1 MLYEKKTSAFENF
14 LNDLRE
20 QLKKVVSE
28 EELNIVCEYLDITKP
43 RNNALLSRIEKK
55 CRDDF
60 HVSEYSINAI
70 VKKEIIR
77 KDNTELA
84 ERFILASY
92 LLFGCANNKFFDSFV
107 DRKCLINDPEKYKS
121 RIIKP
126 ISDNLGIDP
135 EVLYYA
141 FRFNNASYHS
151 LPETTKPSVLRSVYE
166 FYDSQYFLNKVF
178 VKAILLCYLLEQEGK
193 NLSEDGKWAV
203 VAAEKLWKEYYDSV
217 LKEYE
222 NAAND
227 DEKKSFSR
235 LLAYLTCALGE
246 AAPYSSKA
254 CEYFREGYDKVSF
267 NIVEVAINV
276 PNPFVKLFKYIEGD
290 GVASETEKGNV
301 LDKFAKLFKSA
312 KPDDCLVTPE
322 YISSVVYET
331 GSLVYITKRESDS
344 INKEVLPD
352 RDEWTERLAKTYPEQ
367 YKSAISLLG
376 DELKLVKYMSEILQR
391 VDPDSA
397 TIVED
402 LRDTSRRKLADVVRR
417 SFSKSI
423 KGNPYCREVAKYI
436 LGEATLDDVRPLIDG
451 SWNMEVDGIC
461 DYYSAFGIDEYLA
474 RAVTVLSLCSYDDSW
489 NRRYYVRKLTGI
501 YLYEHIKETF
511 DILQDCGLS
520 FGETVN
526 IIGLVFGERYSNM
539 KDLMK
544 AVEIISSHPDELI
557 ATDFSQLSDGARILA
572 INAMGNDAERFKTK
586 LLSCVNDSSKMVR
599 NELASV
605 LVKQEWHDDIASLLK
620 DKKGAVRELALEVIG
635 RQGANAYANELNAA
649 LEVEKSDKIRTYIG
663 VLLDSAPSNT
673 GFSQL
678 DIDKQVSKL
687 AKSAKNSK
695 LRFLFEDTLKTVHK
709 LDGTE
714 ATEEPVALVM
724 CYAGMTSPA
733 RSVLADSIAAN
744 LNQKDLEEFSADIFA
759 RWYDD
764 GAQTKFKS
772 ALYFCAIHGGQ
783 KMVDTLIRNI
793 KEWSEAMRSAIA
805 AETVF
810 ALALNGSNEALMN
823 VDNMSRKFK
832 NKRVRAAA
840 VEAMAAA
847 ADTLGITSEELADRI
862 VPDLGFDRNLCRV
875 FDYGK
880 RQFNVYLKPSLE
892 MEVFS
897 GDKQIKTLPKPG
909 TTDDKEIAEA
919 AFNEFKEV
927 KKQLKNVVAA
937 QRSRLEYVLMCDRKW
952 TSENWEKL
960 FVGNAVMHC
969 FAVGLIWGIYEKGSL
984 KDTFRYM
991 DDGSFTTADGDEFTL
1006 PNDAQIGLV
1015 HPLELTEE
1023 QIAVWKEQL
1032 SDYELTQPFDQL
1044 GRMVFRPEDK
1054 ELPCNSLTRFEDT
1067 TVNSVAMINK
1077 MTKNGWYKGDAEDA
1091 GYFYY
1096 FYREDVKS
1104 RTLNADG
1111 STTYEGWGSLLVHS
1125 GASTVIYDFDG
1136 EEVTLKEVVFFKAG
1150 HIPNYCGN
1158 HDGWVKISD
1167 VDPRYFSETMLLL
1180 YSLAP
1185 RENE

>member
-14 LNDLRE
+14 LNDFRE
-20 QLKKVVSE
+20 QLKDAISE
-28 EELNIVCEYLDITKP
+28 EELNTVCEYLDITQP
-43 RNNALLSRIEKK
+43 RNNALLGKIEKK
-55 CRDDF
+55 CRDTF
-60 HVSEYSINAI
+60 HVHRYDLNTI

-84 ERFILASY
+84 ERFILAIY
-92 LLFGCANNKFFDSFV
+92 TLFGCECYELFDSFV
-107 DRKCLINDPEKYKS
+107 DHSSMIENSEKYKS

-141 FRFNNASYHS
+141 MCFDDASYRHM
-151 LPETTKPSVLRSVYE
+151 PKTTNTSVLRGVYDL
-166 FYDSQYFLNKVF
+166 YDSRYLYRFIF
-178 VKAILLCYLLEQEGK
+178 VKANLLCYLLEQEGK

-235 LLAYLTCALGE
+235 LLAYMTCALGE

-254 CEYFREGYDKVSF
+254 CEYFREGYFKVTEYV
-267 NIVEVAINV
+267 VEFAINV

-301 LDKFAKLFKSA
+301 LDKFAKLFKST
-312 KPDDCLVTPE
+312 KTDDCLVTPE
-322 YISSVVYET
+322 YISSVAFQT
-331 GSLVYITKRESDS
+331 ESKNYFLN
-344 INKEVLPD
+344 IEALPD
-352 RDEWTERLAKTYPEQ
+352 RDEWIERLAKTYPEQ
-367 YKSAISLLG
+367 FKKAISLSE
-376 DELKLVKYMSEILQR
+376 DKSVVKYMCEILQR
-391 VDPDSA
+391 VDPNSA
-397 TIVED
+397 SFVDEF
-402 LRDTSRRKLADVVRR
+402 RDRSRKELAEAVRK

-423 KGNPYCREVAKYI
+423 SGNPYCRAVAKYI
-436 LGEATLDDVRPLIDG
+436 LGEATLEEVRPLTEG
-451 SWNMEVDGIC
+451 GWNLEVDVAC
-461 DYYSAFGIDEYLA
+461 NYYDAFGIDEYLA

-952 TSENWEKL
+952 TSENWGKL

>member
-14 LNDLRE
+14 INDFRE
-20 QLKKVVSE
+20 QLKDAISE
-28 EELNIVCEYLDITKP
+28 EELNTVCEYLDITQP
-43 RNNALLSRIEKK
+43 RNNALLGKIEKK
-55 CRDDF
+55 CRDTF
-60 HVSEYSINAI
+60 HVHRYDLNTI

-84 ERFILASY
+84 ERFILAIY
-92 LLFGCANNKFFDSFV
+92 TLFGCECYELFDSFV
-107 DRKCLINDPEKYKS
+107 DHSSMIENSEKYKS

-141 FRFNNASYHS
+141 MCFDDASYRHM
-151 LPETTKPSVLRSVYE
+151 PKTTNTSVLRGVYDL
-166 FYDSQYFLNKVF
+166 YDSRYLYRFIF
-178 VKAILLCYLLEQEGK
+178 VKANLLCYLLEQEGK

-254 CEYFREGYDKVSF
+254 CEYFREGYFKVTEYV
-267 NIVEVAINV
+267 VEFAINV

-352 RDEWTERLAKTYPEQ
+352 RDEWMERLAKTYPEQ

-391 VDPDSA
+391 VDPYSA

-474 RAVTVLSLCSYDDSW
+474 RAVTITSLCSYEYRSDRHW
-489 NRRYYVRKLTGI
+489 YINKMTGMDI
-501 YLYEHIKETF
+501 YAYKETF
-511 DILQDCGLS
+511 DILRSCGLS
-520 FGETVN
+520 FLETVN
-526 IIGLVFGERYSNM
+526 VTCDSIYYDNDIIKVTELLSSYLE
-539 KDLMK
+539 
-544 AVEIISSHPDELI
+544 EI
-557 ATDFSQLSDGARILA
+557 AAMDFSLLSENAKILA
-572 INAMGNDAERFKTK
+572 IKTMDSDAEKFKTK
-586 LLSCVNDSSKMVR
+586 LLSCVNDSSKKVR

-620 DKKGAVRELALEVIG
+620 DKKGTVRELALEVIG
-635 RQGANAYANELNAA
+635 RQGANAYTNELNAA

-687 AKSAKNSK
+687 AKSAKSSK
-695 LRFLFEDTLKTVHK
+695 LRFLFNDTLKTVHK

-733 RSVLADSIAAN
+733 RSALADSIAAN

-969 FAVGLIWGIYEKGSL
+969 FAVGLIWGIYENGSL

-1015 HPLELTEE
+1015 HPLELTED
-1023 QIAVWKEQL
+1023 QISVWKEQL

-1054 ELPCNSLTRFEDT
+1054 ELSCNSLTRFEDT

-1150 HIPNYCGN
+1150 RIPNYCGN

>member
-14 LNDLRE
+14 LNDFRE
-20 QLKKVVSE
+20 QLKDAISE
-28 EELNIVCEYLDITKP
+28 EELNTVCEYLDITQP
-43 RNNALLSRIEKK
+43 RNNALLGKIEKK
-55 CRDDF
+55 CRDTF
-60 HVSEYSINAI
+60 HVHRYDLNTI

-84 ERFILASY
+84 ERFILAIY
-92 LLFGCANNKFFDSFV
+92 TLFGCECYELFDSFV
-107 DRKCLINDPEKYKS
+107 DHSSMIENSEKYKS

-141 FRFNNASYHS
+141 MCFDDASYRHM
-151 LPETTKPSVLRSVYE
+151 PKTTNTSVLRGVYDL
-166 FYDSQYFLNKVF
+166 YDSRYLYRFIF
-178 VKAILLCYLLEQEGK
+178 VKANLLCYLLEQEGK

-254 CEYFREGYDKVSF
+254 CEYFKEGYDKVSF

-352 RDEWTERLAKTYPEQ
+352 RDEWTERLAKFYPEQ
-367 YKSAISLLG
+367 FKKAISLLG

-474 RAVTVLSLCSYDDSW
+474 RAVTITSLCSYEYRSDRHW
-489 NRRYYVRKLTGI
+489 YINKMTGMDI
-501 YLYEHIKETF
+501 YAYKETF
-511 DILQDCGLS
+511 DILRSCGLS
-520 FGETVN
+520 FLETVN
-526 IIGLVFGERYSNM
+526 VTCDSIYYDNDIIKVTELLSSYLE
-539 KDLMK
+539 
-544 AVEIISSHPDELI
+544 EI
-557 ATDFSQLSDGARILA
+557 AAMDFSLLSENAKILA
-572 INAMGNDAERFKTK
+572 IKTMDSDAEKFKTK
-586 LLSCVNDSSKMVR
+586 LLSCVNDSSKKVR

-605 LVKQEWHDDIASLLK
+605 LVKQDWHDDIASLLK
-620 DKKGAVRELALEVIG
+620 DKKGTVRELALEVIG

-687 AKSAKNSK
+687 AKSAKSSK
-695 LRFLFEDTLKTVHK
+695 LRFLFNDTLKTVHK

-733 RSVLADSIAAN
+733 RSALADSIAAN

-909 TTDDKEIAEA
+909 TTDDKETAEA

-991 DDGSFTTADGDEFTL
+991 DDGSFTTADGDEFIL

-1054 ELPCNSLTRFEDT
+1054 ELSCNSLTRFEDT

>member
-14 LNDLRE
+14 LNDFRE
-20 QLKKVVSE
+20 QLKDAISE
-28 EELNIVCEYLDITKP
+28 EELNTVCEYLDITQP
-43 RNNALLSRIEKK
+43 RNNALLGKIEKK
-55 CRDDF
+55 CRDTF
-60 HVSEYSINAI
+60 HVHRYDLNTI

-84 ERFILASY
+84 ERFILAIY
-92 LLFGCANNKFFDSFV
+92 TLFGCECYELFDSFV
-107 DRKCLINDPEKYKS
+107 DHSSMIENSEKYKS

-141 FRFNNASYHS
+141 MCFDDASYRHM
-151 LPETTKPSVLRSVYE
+151 PKTTNTSVLRGVYDL
-166 FYDSQYFLNKVF
+166 YDSRYLYRFIF
-178 VKAILLCYLLEQEGK
+178 VKANLLCYLLEQEGK

-254 CEYFREGYDKVSF
+254 CEYFKEGYDKVSF

-352 RDEWTERLAKTYPEQ
+352 RDEWTERLAKFYPEQ
-367 YKSAISLLG
+367 FKKAISLLG

-474 RAVTVLSLCSYDDSW
+474 RAVTITSLCSYEYRSDRHW
-489 NRRYYVRKLTGI
+489 YINKMTGMDI
-501 YLYEHIKETF
+501 YAYKETF
-511 DILQDCGLS
+511 DILRSCGLS
-520 FGETVN
+520 FLETVN
-526 IIGLVFGERYSNM
+526 VTCDSIYYDNDIIKVTELLSSYLE
-539 KDLMK
+539 
-544 AVEIISSHPDELI
+544 EI
-557 ATDFSQLSDGARILA
+557 AAMDFSLLSENAKILA
-572 INAMGNDAERFKTK
+572 IKTMDSDAEKFKTK
-586 LLSCVNDSSKMVR
+586 LLSCVNDSSKKVR

-620 DKKGAVRELALEVIG
+620 DKKGTVRELALEVIG
-635 RQGANAYANELNAA
+635 RQGANAYTNELNAA

-687 AKSAKNSK
+687 AKSAKSSK
-695 LRFLFEDTLKTVHK
+695 LRFLFNDTLKTVHK

-733 RSVLADSIAAN
+733 RSALAASIAAN

-969 FAVGLIWGIYEKGSL
+969 FAVGLIWGIYENGSL

-1015 HPLELTEE
+1015 HPLELTED
-1023 QIAVWKEQL
+1023 QISVWKEQL

-1054 ELPCNSLTRFEDT
+1054 ELSCNSLTRFEDT

-1150 HIPNYCGN
+1150 RIPNYCGN

>member
-1 MLYEKKTSAFENF
+1 MLYEKKTSALENF

-20 QLKKVVSE
+20 QFEREVSE
-28 EELNIVCEYLDITKP
+28 DELNIVCEYLDITKP
-43 RNNALLSRIEKK
+43 RNNALLGKIEKK
-55 CRDDF
+55 YRNDF
-60 HVSEYSINAI
+60 FVSEYHVNKI
-70 VKKEIIR
+70 VEKEIIR
-77 KDNTELA
+77 KNNTELA
-84 ERFILASY
+84 ERFIIAIYTLY
-92 LLFGCANNKFFDSFV
+92 GCRCYDLLQSFMS
-107 DRKCLINDPEKYKS
+107 KKNLEENPEEYTS
-121 RIIKP
+121 RIVKP
-126 ISDNLGIDP
+126 ISDNLGIDSDVVFYSMRMNCSFEHVYNEKIFP
-135 EVLYYA
+135 K
-141 FRFNNASYHS
+141 RAS
-151 LPETTKPSVLRSVYE
+151 KSVLRETYSLMDSAC
-166 FYDSQYFLNKVF
+166 FYRCVVS
-178 VKAILLCYLLEQEGK
+178 KAVLLCYLLEQENE
-193 NLSEDGKWAV
+193 NLSENGKWAV
-203 VAAEKLWKEYYDSV
+203 DAAVKLWE
-217 LKEYE
+217 E
-222 NAAND
+222 NNVACQKNASD
-227 DEKKSFSR
+227 KDEKKYS
-235 LLAYLTCALGE
+235 LAMLAYMTCALGE
-246 AAPYSSKA
+246 AAPYSRSA
-254 CEYFREGYDKVSF
+254 REYFNQVYPKVTKEA
-267 NIVEVAINV
+267 VEAAIKASD
-276 PNPFVKLFKYIEGD
+276 PFVKFFKYIESNGKKTNE
-290 GVASETEKGNV
+290 AESSTIKV
-301 LDKFAKLFKSA
+301 LSSFVDLFKSDKA
-312 KPDDCLVTPE
+312 NVCLVTPE
-322 YISSVVYET
+322 YISSIVCNTER
-331 GSLVYITKRESDS
+331 KREY
-344 INKEVLPD
+344 INIEELPD
-352 RDEWTERLAKTYPEQ
+352 RDEWMERLAKTYPEQ

-391 VDPDSA
+391 VDPYSA

-474 RAVTVLSLCSYDDSW
+474 RAVTITSLCSYEYRSDRHW
-489 NRRYYVRKLTGI
+489 YINKMTGMDI
-501 YLYEHIKETF
+501 YAYKETF
-511 DILQDCGLS
+511 DILRSCGLS
-520 FGETVN
+520 FLETVN
-526 IIGLVFGERYSNM
+526 VTCDSIYYDNDIIKVTELLSSYLE
-539 KDLMK
+539 
-544 AVEIISSHPDELI
+544 EI
-557 ATDFSQLSDGARILA
+557 AAMDFSLLSENAKILA
-572 INAMGNDAERFKTK
+572 IKTMDSDAEKFKTK
-586 LLSCVNDSSKMVR
+586 LLSCVNDSSKKVR

-605 LVKQEWHDDIASLLK
+605 LVKQDWHDDIASLLK
-620 DKKGAVRELALEVIG
+620 DKKGTVRELALEVIG

-687 AKSAKNSK
+687 AKSAKSSK
-695 LRFLFEDTLKTVHK
+695 LRFLFNDTLKTVHK

-733 RSVLADSIAAN
+733 RSALADSIAAN

-897 GDKQIKTLPKPG
+897 ADKQIKTLPKPG
-909 TTDDKEIAEA
+909 TTDDKETAEA

-1054 ELPCNSLTRFEDT
+1054 ELSCNSLTRFEDT

-1185 RENE
+1185 RENG

>member
-1 MLYEKKTSAFENF
+1 
-14 LNDLRE
+14 
-20 QLKKVVSE
+20 
-28 EELNIVCEYLDITKP
+28 
-43 RNNALLSRIEKK
+43 
-55 CRDDF
+55 
-60 HVSEYSINAI
+60 
-70 VKKEIIR
+70 
-77 KDNTELA
+77 
-84 ERFILASY
+84 
-92 LLFGCANNKFFDSFV
+92 
-107 DRKCLINDPEKYKS
+107 
-121 RIIKP
+121 
-126 ISDNLGIDP
+126 
-135 EVLYYA
+135 
-141 FRFNNASYHS
+141 
-151 LPETTKPSVLRSVYE
+151 
-166 FYDSQYFLNKVF
+166 
-178 VKAILLCYLLEQEGK
+178 
-193 NLSEDGKWAV
+193 
-203 VAAEKLWKEYYDSV
+203 
-217 LKEYE
+217 
-222 NAAND
+222 
-227 DEKKSFSR
+227 
-235 LLAYLTCALGE
+235 
-246 AAPYSSKA
+246 
-254 CEYFREGYDKVSF
+254 
-267 NIVEVAINV
+267 
-276 PNPFVKLFKYIEGD
+276 
-290 GVASETEKGNV
+290 
-301 LDKFAKLFKSA
+301 
-312 KPDDCLVTPE
+312 
-322 YISSVVYET
+322 
-331 GSLVYITKRESDS
+331 
-344 INKEVLPD
+344 
-352 RDEWTERLAKTYPEQ
+352 
-367 YKSAISLLG
+367 
-376 DELKLVKYMSEILQR
+376 
-391 VDPDSA
+391 
-397 TIVED
+397 
-402 LRDTSRRKLADVVRR
+402 
-417 SFSKSI
+417 
-423 KGNPYCREVAKYI
+423 
-436 LGEATLDDVRPLIDG
+436 
-451 SWNMEVDGIC
+451 
-461 DYYSAFGIDEYLA
+461 
-474 RAVTVLSLCSYDDSW
+474 
-489 NRRYYVRKLTGI
+489 
-501 YLYEHIKETF
+501 
-511 DILQDCGLS
+511 
-520 FGETVN
+520 
-526 IIGLVFGERYSNM
+526 
-539 KDLMK
+539 
-544 AVEIISSHPDELI
+544 
-557 ATDFSQLSDGARILA
+557 
-572 INAMGNDAERFKTK
+572 
-586 LLSCVNDSSKMVR
+586 
-599 NELASV
+599 
-605 LVKQEWHDDIASLLK
+605 
-620 DKKGAVRELALEVIG
+620 
-635 RQGANAYANELNAA
+635 
-649 LEVEKSDKIRTYIG
+649 
-663 VLLDSAPSNT
+663 
-673 GFSQL
+673 
-678 DIDKQVSKL
+678 
-687 AKSAKNSK
+687 
-695 LRFLFEDTLKTVHK
+695 
-709 LDGTE
+709 
-714 ATEEPVALVM
+714 
-724 CYAGMTSPA
+724 
-733 RSVLADSIAAN
+733 
-744 LNQKDLEEFSADIFA
+744 LEEFSADIFA

-909 TTDDKEIAEA
+909 TTDDKETAEA

-927 KKQLKNVVAA
+927 KKQLKNVVAT

-991 DDGSFTTADGDEFTL
+991 DDGSFTTADGDEFIL

-1015 HPLELTEE
+1015 HPLELTED
-1023 QIAVWKEQL
+1023 QISVWKEQL

>member
-43 RNNALLSRIEKK
+43 RNNALLGKIEKK
-55 CRDDF
+55 YRDVF
-60 HVSEYSINAI
+60 NVSLYSVDMI
-70 VKKEIIR
+70 VRKEIIR

-84 ERFILASY
+84 ERFILVVY
-92 LLFGCANNKFFDSFV
+92 ILFGCTCHRLLES
-107 DRKCLINDPEKYKS
+107 LLNDKYT
-121 RIIKP
+121 RENPDIYTFCIAKP
-126 ISDNLGIDP
+126 VSDNLGIDS
-135 EVLYYA
+135 EAVLYSMKMD
-141 FRFNNASYHS
+141 FGGNF
-151 LPETTKPSVLRSVYE
+151 PKTTRKYVLRETYSLMDSAC
-166 FYDSQYFLNKVF
+166 FYRCVIS
-178 VKAILLCYLLEQEGK
+178 KAVLLCYLLEQENE

-203 VAAEKLWKEYYDSV
+203 DAAVKLWE
-217 LKEYE
+217 E
-222 NAAND
+222 NNVVCQKNVSD
-227 DEKKSFSR
+227 KDENEIF
-235 LLAYLTCALGE
+235 LEILAYMTCALGE
-246 AAPYSSKA
+246 AAPYSKSA
-254 CEYFREGYDKVSF
+254 REYFNQVYPKVTKKAVEAAIKVS
-267 NIVEVAINV
+267 
-276 PNPFVKLFKYIEGD
+276 NPFVKFFKYIESNGKNTNE
-290 GVASETEKGNV
+290 AESSTIKV
-301 LDKFAKLFKSA
+301 LSSFVDLFKTDKA
-312 KPDDCLVTPE
+312 NVCLVTPE
-322 YISSVVYET
+322 YISSIVCNTE
-331 GSLVYITKRESDS
+331 KRSESS
-344 INKEVLPD
+344 NTYNLPD

-474 RAVTVLSLCSYDDSW
+474 RAVTITSLCSYEYRSDRHW
-489 NRRYYVRKLTGI
+489 YINKMTGMDI
-501 YLYEHIKETF
+501 YAFKETF
-511 DILQDCGLS
+511 DILRSCGLS
-520 FGETVN
+520 FLETVN
-526 IIGLVFGERYSNM
+526 VTCDSIYYDNHIIKVTELLSSYLE
-539 KDLMK
+539 
-544 AVEIISSHPDELI
+544 EI
-557 ATDFSQLSDGARILA
+557 AAMDFSLLSENAKILA
-572 INAMGNDAERFKTK
+572 IKTMDSDAEKFKTK
-586 LLSCVNDSSKMVR
+586 LLSCVNDSSKKVR
-599 NELASV
+599 DELASV
-605 LVKQEWHDDIASLLK
+605 IEKQDWHDDIVAMLN
-620 DKKGAVRELALEVIG
+620 DKKGPVRELAVEIIR
-635 RQGANAYANELNAA
+635 RQGANAYTNELNAA
-649 LEVEKSDKIRTYIG
+649 LDVEKSDKIRGYIG
-663 VLLDSAPSNT
+663 VLLGSVSSSKTVPM
-673 GFSQL
+673 L
-678 DIDKQVSKL
+678 DINKQVSKL
-687 AKSAKNSK
+687 AKSAKSSK
-695 LRFLFEDTLKTVHK
+695 LRFLFDDTLRTVHK
-709 LDGTE
+709 LDGSE
-714 ATEEPVALVM
+714 ATEEPIALVM

-733 RSVLADSIAAN
+733 RSALADCIAEN
-744 LNQKDLEEFSADIFA
+744 LDPKDLEEFSADIFA
-759 RWYDD
+759 RWYDN
-764 GAQTKFKS
+764 GAETKYKP

-783 KMVDTLIRNI
+783 KMVDALIRNI

-810 ALALNGSNEALMN
+810 ALALNGSNEALMS

-840 VEAMAAA
+840 VEAMASA
-847 ADTLGITSEELADRI
+847 ADTLGITTEELADRI

-909 TTDDKEIAEA
+909 TTDDKETAEA

-927 KKQLKNVVAA
+927 KKQLKNVVTA
-937 QRSRLEYVLMCDRKW
+937 QRARLEYVLMCDRKW

-969 FAVGLIWGIYEKGSL
+969 FAVGLIWGIYENGAL

-1006 PNDAQIGLV
+1006 PKDAQIGLV
-1015 HPLELTEE
+1015 HPLELTED
-1023 QIAVWKEQL
+1023 QISVWKEQL

-1044 GRMVFRPEDK
+1044 GRTVFRPDDK
-1054 ELPCNSLTRFEDT
+1054 ELPCNCITRFENFP
-1067 TVNSVAMINK
+1067 VNSVALINK
-1077 MTKNGWYKGDAEDA
+1077 MTKSGWYKGDAEDA
-1091 GYFYY
+1091 GFFYY

-1104 RTLNADG
+1104 RTLNEDG
-1111 STTYEGWGSLLVHS
+1111 TTTYEGWGSLLVHS
-1125 GASTVIYDFDG
+1125 GASTVIYDFEG
-1136 EEVTLKEVVFFKAG
+1136 EEVTLEKLVFFKAG
-1150 HIPNYCGN
+1150 HVPEYYRQDNT
-1158 HDGWVKISD
+1158 WVKISD
-1167 VDPRYFSETMLLL
+1167 VDPRYFSETMLLFN
-1180 YSLAP
+1180 SIVP
-1185 RENE
+1185 QEKK

>member
-14 LNDLRE
+14 LNDFRE
-20 QLKKVVSE
+20 QLKDAISE
-28 EELNIVCEYLDITKP
+28 EELNTVCEYLDITQP
-43 RNNALLSRIEKK
+43 RNNALLGKIEKK
-55 CRDDF
+55 CRDTF
-60 HVSEYSINAI
+60 HVHRYDLNTI

-84 ERFILASY
+84 ERFILAIY
-92 LLFGCANNKFFDSFV
+92 TLFGCECYELFDSFV
-107 DRKCLINDPEKYKS
+107 DHSSMIENSEKYKS

-141 FRFNNASYHS
+141 MCFDDASYRHM
-151 LPETTKPSVLRSVYE
+151 PKTTNTSVLRGVYDL
-166 FYDSQYFLNKVF
+166 YDSRYLYRFIF
-178 VKAILLCYLLEQEGK
+178 VKANLLCYLLEQEGK

-254 CEYFREGYDKVSF
+254 CEYFKEGYDKVSF

-352 RDEWTERLAKTYPEQ
+352 RDEWTERLAKFYPEQ
-367 YKSAISLLG
+367 FKKAISLLG

-451 SWNMEVDGIC
+451 SWNLEVDGIC

-474 RAVTVLSLCSYDDSW
+474 RAVTITSLCSYEYKSDRHW
-489 NRRYYVRKLTGI
+489 YINKMTGMDI
-501 YLYEHIKETF
+501 YAYKETF
-511 DILQDCGLS
+511 DILRSCGLS
-520 FGETVN
+520 FLETVN
-526 IIGLVFGERYSNM
+526 VTCDSIYYDNDIIKVTELLSSYLE
-539 KDLMK
+539 
-544 AVEIISSHPDELI
+544 EI
-557 ATDFSQLSDGARILA
+557 AAMDFSLLSENAKILA
-572 INAMGNDAERFKTK
+572 IKTMDSDAEKFKTK
-586 LLSCVNDSSKMVR
+586 LLSCVNDSSKKVR

-605 LVKQEWHDDIASLLK
+605 LVKQDWHDDIASLLK
-620 DKKGAVRELALEVIG
+620 DKKGTVRELALEVIG

-687 AKSAKNSK
+687 AKSAKSSK
-695 LRFLFEDTLKTVHK
+695 LRFLFNDTLKTVHK

-733 RSVLADSIAAN
+733 RSALADSIAAN

-909 TTDDKEIAEA
+909 TTDDKETAEA

-969 FAVGLIWGIYEKGSL
+969 FAVGLIWGIYENGSL

-1150 HIPNYCGN
+1150 RIPNYCGD

-1185 RENE
+1185 RENG

>member
-1 MLYEKKTSAFENF
+1 MLYEKKTSALENF

-20 QLKKVVSE
+20 QFEREVSE
-28 EELNIVCEYLDITKP
+28 DELNIVCEYLDITKP
-43 RNNALLSRIEKK
+43 RNNALLGKIEKK
-55 CRDDF
+55 YRNDF
-60 HVSEYSINAI
+60 FVSEYHVNKI
-70 VKKEIIR
+70 VEKEIIR
-77 KDNTELA
+77 KNNTELA
-84 ERFILASY
+84 ERFIIAIYTLY
-92 LLFGCANNKFFDSFV
+92 GCRCYDLLQSFMS
-107 DRKCLINDPEKYKS
+107 KKNLEENPEEYTS
-121 RIIKP
+121 RIVKP
-126 ISDNLGIDP
+126 ISDNLGIDSDVVFYSMRMNCSFEHVYNEKIFP
-135 EVLYYA
+135 K
-141 FRFNNASYHS
+141 RAS
-151 LPETTKPSVLRSVYE
+151 KSVLRETYSLMDSAC
-166 FYDSQYFLNKVF
+166 FYRCVVS
-178 VKAILLCYLLEQEGK
+178 KAVLLCYLLEQENE
-193 NLSEDGKWAV
+193 NLSENGKWAV
-203 VAAEKLWKEYYDSV
+203 DAAVKLWE
-217 LKEYE
+217 E
-222 NAAND
+222 NNVACQKNASD
-227 DEKKSFSR
+227 KDEKKYS
-235 LLAYLTCALGE
+235 LAMLAYMTCALGE
-246 AAPYSSKA
+246 AAPYSRSA
-254 CEYFREGYDKVSF
+254 REYFNQVYPKVTKEA
-267 NIVEVAINV
+267 VEAAIKASD
-276 PNPFVKLFKYIEGD
+276 PFVKFFKYIESNGKKTNE
-290 GVASETEKGNV
+290 AESSTIKV
-301 LDKFAKLFKSA
+301 LSSFVDLFKSDKA
-312 KPDDCLVTPE
+312 NVCLVTPE
-322 YISSVVYET
+322 YISSIVCNTER
-331 GSLVYITKRESDS
+331 KREY
-344 INKEVLPD
+344 INIEELPD
-352 RDEWTERLAKTYPEQ
+352 RDEWMERLAKTYPEQ

-391 VDPDSA
+391 VDPYSA

-474 RAVTVLSLCSYDDSW
+474 RAVTITSLCSYEYRSDRHW
-489 NRRYYVRKLTGI
+489 YINKMTGMDI
-501 YLYEHIKETF
+501 YAYKETF
-511 DILQDCGLS
+511 DILRSCGLS
-520 FGETVN
+520 FLETVN
-526 IIGLVFGERYSNM
+526 VTCDSIYYDNDIIKVTELLSSYLE
-539 KDLMK
+539 
-544 AVEIISSHPDELI
+544 EI
-557 ATDFSQLSDGARILA
+557 AAMDFSLLSENAKILA
-572 INAMGNDAERFKTK
+572 IKTMDSDAEKFKTK
-586 LLSCVNDSSKMVR
+586 LLSCVNDSSKKVR

-605 LVKQEWHDDIASLLK
+605 LVKQDWHDDIASLLK
-620 DKKGAVRELALEVIG
+620 DKKGTVRELALEVIG

-687 AKSAKNSK
+687 AKSAKSSK
-695 LRFLFEDTLKTVHK
+695 LRFLFNDTLKTVHK

-733 RSVLADSIAAN
+733 RSALADSIAAN

-909 TTDDKEIAEA
+909 TTDDKETAEA

-927 KKQLKNVVAA
+927 KKQLKNVVAT

-969 FAVGLIWGIYEKGSL
+969 FAVGLIWGIYENCSL

-1054 ELPCNSLTRFEDT
+1054 ELQCNSLTRFEDT

>member
-14 LNDLRE
+14 LNDFRE
-20 QLKKVVSE
+20 QLKDAISE
-28 EELNIVCEYLDITKP
+28 EELNTVCEYLDITQP
-43 RNNALLSRIEKK
+43 RNNALLGKIEKK
-55 CRDDF
+55 CRDTF
-60 HVSEYSINAI
+60 HVHRYDLNTI

-84 ERFILASY
+84 ERFILAIY
-92 LLFGCANNKFFDSFV
+92 TLFGCECYELFDSFV
-107 DRKCLINDPEKYKS
+107 DHSSMIENSEKYKS

-141 FRFNNASYHS
+141 MCFDDASYRHM
-151 LPETTKPSVLRSVYE
+151 PKTTNTSVLRGVYDLYGSRYLYR
-166 FYDSQYFLNKVF
+166 FIF
-178 VKAILLCYLLEQEGK
+178 VKANLLCYLLEQEGK

-254 CEYFREGYDKVSF
+254 CEYFREGYFKVTEYV
-267 NIVEVAINV
+267 VEFAINV

-322 YISSVVYET
+322 YISSVAFQT
-331 GSLVYITKRESDS
+331 ESKNYFLN
-344 INKEVLPD
+344 IEALPD
-352 RDEWTERLAKTYPEQ
+352 RDEWIERLAKTYPEQ
-367 YKSAISLLG
+367 FKKAISLSE
-376 DELKLVKYMSEILQR
+376 DKSVVKYMCEILQR
-391 VDPDSA
+391 VDPNSA
-397 TIVED
+397 SFVDEF
-402 LRDTSRRKLADVVRR
+402 RDRSRKELAEAVRK

-423 KGNPYCREVAKYI
+423 SGNPYCRAVAKYI
-436 LGEATLDDVRPLIDG
+436 LGEATLEEVRPLTEG
-451 SWNMEVDGIC
+451 GWNLEVDVAC
-461 DYYSAFGIDEYLA
+461 NYYDAFGIDEYLA

-605 LVKQEWHDDIASLLK
+605 LVKQDWHDDIASLLK
-620 DKKGAVRELALEVIG
+620 DKKGTVRELALEVIG

-687 AKSAKNSK
+687 AKSAKSSK
-695 LRFLFEDTLKTVHK
+695 LRFLFDDTLRTVHK

-969 FAVGLIWGIYEKGSL
+969 FAVGLIWGIYENGSL

>member
-14 LNDLRE
+14 LNDFRE
-20 QLKKVVSE
+20 QLKDAISE
-28 EELNIVCEYLDITKP
+28 EELNTVCEYLDITQP
-43 RNNALLSRIEKK
+43 RNNALLGKIEKK
-55 CRDDF
+55 CRDTF
-60 HVSEYSINAI
+60 HVHRYDLNTI

-84 ERFILASY
+84 ERFILAIY
-92 LLFGCANNKFFDSFV
+92 TLFGCECYELFDSFV
-107 DRKCLINDPEKYKS
+107 DHSSMIENSEKYKS

-141 FRFNNASYHS
+141 MCFDDASYRHM
-151 LPETTKPSVLRSVYE
+151 PKTTNTSVLRGVYDL
-166 FYDSQYFLNKVF
+166 YDSRYLYRFIF
-178 VKAILLCYLLEQEGK
+178 VKANLLCYLLEQEGK

-254 CEYFREGYDKVSF
+254 CEYFREGYFKVTEYV
-267 NIVEVAINV
+267 VEFAINV

-312 KPDDCLVTPE
+312 KPDGCLVTPE

-352 RDEWTERLAKTYPEQ
+352 RGEWMERLAKTYPEQ

-474 RAVTVLSLCSYDDSW
+474 RAVTITSLCSYEYKSDRHW
-489 NRRYYVRKLTGI
+489 YINKMTGMDI
-501 YLYEHIKETF
+501 YAYKETF
-511 DILQDCGLS
+511 DILRSCGLS
-520 FGETVN
+520 FLETVN
-526 IIGLVFGERYSNM
+526 VTCDSIYYDNDIIKVTELLSSYLE
-539 KDLMK
+539 
-544 AVEIISSHPDELI
+544 EI
-557 ATDFSQLSDGARILA
+557 AAMDFSLLSENAKILA
-572 INAMGNDAERFKTK
+572 IKTMDSDAEKFKTK
-586 LLSCVNDSSKMVR
+586 LLSCVNDSSKKVR

-605 LVKQEWHDDIASLLK
+605 LVKQDWHDDIASLLK
-620 DKKGAVRELALEVIG
+620 DKKGTVRELALEVIG

-687 AKSAKNSK
+687 AKSAKSSK
-695 LRFLFEDTLKTVHK
+695 LRFLFNDTLKTVHK

-733 RSVLADSIAAN
+733 RSALADSIAAN

-772 ALYFCAIHGGQ
+772 ALYFCAIHGGL

>member
-14 LNDLRE
+14 LNDFRE
-20 QLKKVVSE
+20 QLKDAISE
-28 EELNIVCEYLDITKP
+28 EELNTVCEYLDITQP
-43 RNNALLSRIEKK
+43 RNNALLGKIEKK
-55 CRDDF
+55 CRDTF
-60 HVSEYSINAI
+60 HVHRYDLNTI

-84 ERFILASY
+84 ERFILAIY
-92 LLFGCANNKFFDSFV
+92 TLFGCECYELFDSFV
-107 DRKCLINDPEKYKS
+107 DHSSMIENSEKYKS

-141 FRFNNASYHS
+141 MCFDDASYRHM
-151 LPETTKPSVLRSVYE
+151 PKTTNTSVLRGVYDL
-166 FYDSQYFLNKVF
+166 YDSRYLYRFIF
-178 VKAILLCYLLEQEGK
+178 VKANLLCYLLEQEGK

-254 CEYFREGYDKVSF
+254 CEYFKEGYDKVSF

-391 VDPDSA
+391 VDPYSA

-474 RAVTVLSLCSYDDSW
+474 RAVTITSLCSYEYRSDRHW
-489 NRRYYVRKLTGI
+489 YINKMTGMDI
-501 YLYEHIKETF
+501 YAYKETF
-511 DILQDCGLS
+511 DILRSCGLS
-520 FGETVN
+520 FLETVN
-526 IIGLVFGERYSNM
+526 VTCDSIYYDNDIIKVTELLSSYLE
-539 KDLMK
+539 
-544 AVEIISSHPDELI
+544 EI
-557 ATDFSQLSDGARILA
+557 AAMDFSLLSENAKILA
-572 INAMGNDAERFKTK
+572 IKTMDSDAEKFKTK
-586 LLSCVNDSSKMVR
+586 LLSCVNDSSKKVR

-620 DKKGAVRELALEVIG
+620 DKKGTVRELALEVIG

-687 AKSAKNSK
+687 AKSAKSSK

-733 RSVLADSIAAN
+733 RSALADSIAAN

-909 TTDDKEIAEA
+909 TTDDKETAEA

-927 KKQLKNVVAA
+927 KKQLKNVVAT

-991 DDGSFTTADGDEFTL
+991 DDGSFTTADGDEFIL

-1015 HPLELTEE
+1015 HPLELTED
-1023 QIAVWKEQL
+1023 QISVWKEQL

>member
-1 MLYEKKTSAFENF
+1 MLYEKKTSALENF

-20 QLKKVVSE
+20 QFEREVSE
-28 EELNIVCEYLDITKP
+28 DELNIVCEYLDITKP
-43 RNNALLSRIEKK
+43 RNNALLGKIEKK
-55 CRDDF
+55 FRDDF
-60 HVSEYSINAI
+60 HVSEYHVNKI
-70 VKKEIIR
+70 VEKEIIR
-77 KDNTELA
+77 KNNTELA
-84 ERFILASY
+84 ERFIIAIYTLY
-92 LLFGCANNKFFDSFV
+92 GCRCYDLLQSFMS
-107 DRKCLINDPEKYKS
+107 KKNLEENPEEYTS
-121 RIIKP
+121 RIVKP
-126 ISDNLGIDP
+126 ISDNLGIDSDVVFYSMRMNCSFEHVYNEKIFP
-135 EVLYYA
+135 K
-141 FRFNNASYHS
+141 RAS
-151 LPETTKPSVLRSVYE
+151 KSVLRETYSLMDSAC
-166 FYDSQYFLNKVF
+166 FYRCVVS
-178 VKAILLCYLLEQEGK
+178 KAVLLCYLLEQENE
-193 NLSEDGKWAV
+193 NLSESGKWAV
-203 VAAEKLWKEYYDSV
+203 DAAVKLWE
-217 LKEYE
+217 E
-222 NAAND
+222 NNVACQKNASDKD
-227 DEKKSFSR
+227 DKKYS
-235 LLAYLTCALGE
+235 LAMLAYMTCALGE
-246 AAPYSSKA
+246 AAPYSRSA
-254 CEYFREGYDKVSF
+254 REYFNQVYPKVTKEA
-267 NIVEVAINV
+267 VEAAIKASD
-276 PNPFVKLFKYIEGD
+276 PFVKFFKYIESNGKNTNE
-290 GVASETEKGNV
+290 AESSTIKV
-301 LDKFAKLFKSA
+301 LSSFVDLFKSDKA
-312 KPDDCLVTPE
+312 NVCLVTPE
-322 YISSVVYET
+322 YISSIVCNTER
-331 GSLVYITKRESDS
+331 KREY
-344 INKEVLPD
+344 INIEELPD
-352 RDEWTERLAKTYPEQ
+352 RDEWMERLAITYPEQ
-367 YKSAISLLG
+367 YKSAISFLG

-474 RAVTVLSLCSYDDSW
+474 RAVTITSLCSYGYRSERHW
-489 NRRYYVRKLTGI
+489 YINKMTGMDI
-501 YLYEHIKETF
+501 YAYKETF
-511 DILQDCGLS
+511 DILRSCGLS
-520 FGETVN
+520 FLETVN
-526 IIGLVFGERYSNM
+526 VTCDSIYHDNDIIKVTELLSSYLE
-539 KDLMK
+539 
-544 AVEIISSHPDELI
+544 EIAAI
-557 ATDFSQLSDGARILA
+557 DFSLLSENAKILA
-572 INAMGNDAERFKTK
+572 IKTMDSDAEKFKTK
-586 LLSCVNDSSKMVR
+586 LLSCVNDSSKKVR
-599 NELASV
+599 DELASV
-605 LVKQEWHDDIASLLK
+605 IEKQDWHDDIVAMLN
-620 DKKGAVRELALEVIG
+620 DKKGPVRELAVEIIR
-635 RQGANAYANELNAA
+635 RQGANAYTNELNAA
-649 LEVEKSDKIRTYIG
+649 LDVEKSDKIRGYIG
-663 VLLDSAPSNT
+663 VLLGSVSSSKTVPM
-673 GFSQL
+673 L
-678 DIDKQVSKL
+678 DINKQVSKL
-687 AKSAKNSK
+687 AKSAKSSK
-695 LRFLFEDTLKTVHK
+695 LRFLFNDTLRTVHK
-709 LDGTE
+709 LDGSE
-714 ATEEPVALVM
+714 AVEEPIALVM

-733 RSVLADSIAAN
+733 RSALADCIAEN
-744 LNQKDLEEFSADIFA
+744 LDPKDLEEFSADIFV

-909 TTDDKEIAEA
+909 TTDDKETAEA

-969 FAVGLIWGIYEKGSL
+969 FAVGLIWGIYENGSL

-1150 HIPNYCGN
+1150 RIPNYCGN
-1158 HDGWVKISD
+1158 HDGWMKISD

>member
-14 LNDLRE
+14 LNDFRE
-20 QLKKVVSE
+20 QLKDAISE
-28 EELNIVCEYLDITKP
+28 EELNTVCEYLDITQP
-43 RNNALLSRIEKK
+43 RNNALLGKIEKK
-55 CRDDF
+55 CRDTF
-60 HVSEYSINAI
+60 HVHRYDLNTI

-84 ERFILASY
+84 ERFILAIY
-92 LLFGCANNKFFDSFV
+92 TLFGCECYELFDSFV
-107 DRKCLINDPEKYKS
+107 DHSSMIENSEKYKS

-141 FRFNNASYHS
+141 MCFDDASYRHM
-151 LPETTKPSVLRSVYE
+151 PKTTNTSVLRGVYDL
-166 FYDSQYFLNKVF
+166 YDSRYLYRFIF
-178 VKAILLCYLLEQEGK
+178 VKANLLCYLLEQEGK

-217 LKEYE
+217 LNEYE

-254 CEYFREGYDKVSF
+254 CEYFREGYFKITEYV
-267 NIVEVAINV
+267 VEFAINV

-352 RDEWTERLAKTYPEQ
+352 RDEWMERLAKTYPEQ

-391 VDPDSA
+391 VDPYSA

-436 LGEATLDDVRPLIDG
+436 LGEATLEDVRPLIDG

-474 RAVTVLSLCSYDDSW
+474 RAVTITSLCSYEYRSDRHW
-489 NRRYYVRKLTGI
+489 YINKMTGMDI
-501 YLYEHIKETF
+501 YAYKETF
-511 DILQDCGLS
+511 DILRSCGLS
-520 FGETVN
+520 FLETVN
-526 IIGLVFGERYSNM
+526 VTCDSIYYDNDIIKVTELLSSYLE
-539 KDLMK
+539 
-544 AVEIISSHPDELI
+544 EI
-557 ATDFSQLSDGARILA
+557 AAMDFSLLSENAKILA
-572 INAMGNDAERFKTK
+572 IKTMDSDAEKFKTK
-586 LLSCVNDSSKMVR
+586 LLSCVNDSSKKVR

-620 DKKGAVRELALEVIG
+620 DKKGTVRELALEVIG

-687 AKSAKNSK
+687 AKSAKSSK
-695 LRFLFEDTLKTVHK
+695 LRFLFNDTLKTVHK

-733 RSVLADSIAAN
+733 RSALADSIAAN

-969 FAVGLIWGIYEKGSL
+969 FAVGLIWGIYENGSL

-1150 HIPNYCGN
+1150 RIPNYCGD

-1185 RENE
+1185 RENG

>member
-1 MLYEKKTSAFENF
+1 MLYEKRTSAFENF
-14 LNDLRE
+14 INDFRE
-20 QLKKVVSE
+20 QLKDAISE
-28 EELNIVCEYLDITKP
+28 EELNTVCEYLDITQP
-43 RNNALLSRIEKK
+43 RNNALLGKIEKK
-55 CRDDF
+55 YRDTF
-60 HVSEYSINAI
+60 HVHRYELNTI

-84 ERFILASY
+84 ERFILAIY
-92 LLFGCANNKFFDSFV
+92 TLFGCECYELFDSFV
-107 DRKCLINDPEKYKS
+107 DHSSMIENSEKYKS

-141 FRFNNASYHS
+141 MCFDDASYRHM
-151 LPETTKPSVLRSVYE
+151 PKTTNTSVLRGVYDL
-166 FYDSQYFLNKVF
+166 YDSRYLYRFIF
-178 VKAILLCYLLEQEGK
+178 VKANLLCYLLEQEGK

-203 VAAEKLWKEYYDSV
+203 VAAEKLWKEYCNIV

-222 NAAND
+222 NAKD
-227 DEKKSFSR
+227 DDKDS
-235 LLAYLTCALGE
+235 YLKMLGYMTCALGE

-254 CEYFREGYDKVSF
+254 CEYFREGYFKVTEYVVDF
-267 NIVEVAINV
+267 AMNV
-276 PNPFVKLFKYIEGD
+276 SNPFVKLFKYIECN
-290 GVASETEKGNV
+290 GVANETDKNSLNV
-301 LDKFAKLFKSA
+301 LDQFAKLFKPN
-312 KPDDCLVTPE
+312 KVDDCLVTPE
-322 YISSVVYET
+322 YISSVAFQT
-331 GSLVYITKRESDS
+331 ESKNYFLN
-344 INKEVLPD
+344 IEALPD
-352 RDEWTERLAKTYPEQ
+352 RNEWIERLAKTYPEQ
-367 YKSAISLLG
+367 FKKAISLSE
-376 DELKLVKYMSEILQR
+376 DKSVVKYMCEILQR
-391 VDPDSA
+391 VDPNSA
-397 TIVED
+397 SFVDEF
-402 LRDTSRRKLADVVRR
+402 RDRSRKELAEAVRK

-423 KGNPYCREVAKYI
+423 SGNPYCRTVAKYI
-436 LGEATLDDVRPLIDG
+436 LGEATLEEVRPLTEG
-451 SWNMEVDGIC
+451 GWNLEVDVAC
-461 DYYSAFGIDEYLA
+461 NYYDAFGIDEYLA

-489 NRRYYVRKLTGI
+489 NRKYYVRKLTGI
-501 YLYEHIKETF
+501 YLDEHIKETF
-511 DILQDCGLS
+511 DVLRDCGLS
-520 FGETVN
+520 FVETVN
-526 IIGLVFGERYSNM
+526 IMGHVLERYYD
-539 KDLMK
+539 KDDLITTT
-544 AVEIISSHPDELI
+544 EILSSHPDEL
-557 ATDFSQLSDGARILA
+557 AAMDFSLLSDDARILA
-572 INAMGNDAERFKTK
+572 IYAMGNDAEKFKAK
-586 LLSCVNDSSKMVR
+586 LLSCVYDSCKGVR
-599 NELASV
+599 KELASV
-605 LVKQEWHDDIASLLK
+605 LVNQNWHDDIAALLK
-620 DKKGAVRELALEVIG
+620 DKKGTVRELALEIIG
-635 RQGANAYANELNAA
+635 RQGANAYSNELNAA

-673 GFSQL
+673 GISQL

-709 LDGTE
+709 LDGSE
-714 ATEEPVALVM
+714 AIEEPIALVM
-724 CYAGMTSPA
+724 CYAGMTVPA
-733 RSVLADSIAAN
+733 RSSLADSIAAN

-759 RWYDD
+759 RWYDN
-764 GAQTKFKS
+764 GAQTKFKP
-772 ALYFCAIHGGQ
+772 ALYFCSIHGGL
-783 KMVDTLIRNI
+783 KMIDELMRNI
-793 KEWSEAMRSAIA
+793 KEWSESMRGAIA
-805 AETVF
+805 AETVW
-810 ALALNGSNEALMN
+810 ALSLNGSNEALMN

-832 NKRVRAAA
+832 HKRVRAAA
-840 VEAMAAA
+840 AEALAAA
-847 ADTLGITSEELADRI
+847 ADTLGITTEELADRI

-909 TTDDKEIAEA
+909 TTDDKDTAEA
-919 AFNEFKEV
+919 AYNEFKEV

-937 QRSRLEYVLMCDRKW
+937 QRARLEYVLMCDRKW

-969 FAVGLIWGIYEKGSL
+969 FAVGLIWGIYENGAL

-1015 HPLELTEE
+1015 HPLELTED
-1023 QIAVWKEQL
+1023 QISVWKEQL

-1044 GRMVFRPEDK
+1044 GRMVFRPDDK
-1054 ELPCNSLTRFEDT
+1054 ELPCNCLTRFEDT
-1067 TVNSVAMINK
+1067 TVNSVAMINQ

-1091 GYFYY
+1091 GAFYY
-1096 FYREDVKS
+1096 FYREDVKHRS
-1104 RTLNADG
+1104 FNADG
-1111 STTYEGWGSLLVHS
+1111 TTTYEGWGSLLVHS
-1125 GASTVIYDFDG
+1125 GTSTVIYDFDG

-1150 HIPNYCGN
+1150 RIPNYCGD

>member
-14 LNDLRE
+14 LNDFRE
-20 QLKKVVSE
+20 QLKDAISE
-28 EELNIVCEYLDITKP
+28 EELNTVCEYLDITQP
-43 RNNALLSRIEKK
+43 RNNALLGKIEKK
-55 CRDDF
+55 CRDTF
-60 HVSEYSINAI
+60 HVHRYDLNTI

-84 ERFILASY
+84 ERFILAIY
-92 LLFGCANNKFFDSFV
+92 TLFGCECYELFDSFV
-107 DRKCLINDPEKYKS
+107 DHSSMIENSEKYKS

-141 FRFNNASYHS
+141 MCFDDASYRHM
-151 LPETTKPSVLRSVYE
+151 PKTTNTSVLRGVYDL
-166 FYDSQYFLNKVF
+166 YDSRYLYRFIF
-178 VKAILLCYLLEQEGK
+178 VKANLLCYLLEQEGK

-254 CEYFREGYDKVSF
+254 CEYFKEGYDKVSF

-391 VDPDSA
+391 VDPYSA

-474 RAVTVLSLCSYDDSW
+474 RAVTITSLCSYEYKSDRHW
-489 NRRYYVRKLTGI
+489 YINKMTGMDI
-501 YLYEHIKETF
+501 YAYKETF
-511 DILQDCGLS
+511 DILRSCGLS
-520 FGETVN
+520 FLETVN
-526 IIGLVFGERYSNM
+526 VTCDSIYYDNDIIKVTELLSSYLE
-539 KDLMK
+539 
-544 AVEIISSHPDELI
+544 EI
-557 ATDFSQLSDGARILA
+557 AAMDFSLLSENAKILA
-572 INAMGNDAERFKTK
+572 IKTMDSDAEKFKTK
-586 LLSCVNDSSKMVR
+586 LLSCVNDSSKKVR

-620 DKKGAVRELALEVIG
+620 DKKGTVRELALEVIG

-687 AKSAKNSK
+687 AKSAKSSK
-695 LRFLFEDTLKTVHK
+695 LRFLFNDTLKTVHK

-733 RSVLADSIAAN
+733 RSALADSIAAN

-969 FAVGLIWGIYEKGSL
+969 FAVGLIWGIYENGSL

-1150 HIPNYCGN
+1150 RIPNYCGD

-1185 RENE
+1185 RENG

>member
-1 MLYEKKTSAFENF
+1 MLYEKKTSAYENF

-43 RNNALLSRIEKK
+43 RNNALLGKIEKK

-151 LPETTKPSVLRSVYE
+151 LPETTTPSVLRSVYE
-166 FYDSQYFLNKVF
+166 IYDSQYFLNKVF

-203 VAAEKLWKEYYDSV
+203 VAAEKLWKESYAIV
-217 LKEYE
+217 LQEYGS
-222 NAAND
+222 ASD
-227 DEKKSFSR
+227 YEKKISLR
-235 LLAYLTCALGE
+235 ILAYLTCALGE

-254 CEYFREGYDKVSF
+254 CEYFKEGYDKVSF

-301 LDKFAKLFKSA
+301 LDKFTKLFKST
-312 KPDDCLVTPE
+312 KTDDCLVTPE
-322 YISSVVYET
+322 YISSVAFQT
-331 GSLVYITKRESDS
+331 ESKNYFLN
-344 INKEVLPD
+344 IEALPD
-352 RDEWTERLAKTYPEQ
+352 RDEWMERLAKTYPEQ

-397 TIVED
+397 NIVED

-474 RAVTVLSLCSYDDSW
+474 RAVTITSLCSYEYRSDRHW
-489 NRRYYVRKLTGI
+489 YINKMTGMDI
-501 YLYEHIKETF
+501 YAFKETF
-511 DILQDCGLS
+511 DILRSCGLS
-520 FGETVN
+520 FLETVN
-526 IIGLVFGERYSNM
+526 VTCDSIYYDNDIIKVTELLSSYLE
-539 KDLMK
+539 
-544 AVEIISSHPDELI
+544 EI
-557 ATDFSQLSDGARILA
+557 AAMDFSLLSENAKILA
-572 INAMGNDAERFKTK
+572 IKTMDSDAEKFKTK
-586 LLSCVNDSSKMVR
+586 LLSCVNDSSKKVR
-599 NELASV
+599 DELASV
-605 LVKQEWHDDIASLLK
+605 IEKQDWHDDIVAMLN
-620 DKKGAVRELALEVIG
+620 DKKGPVRELAVEIIR
-635 RQGANAYANELNAA
+635 RQGANAYTNELNAA
-649 LEVEKSDKIRTYIG
+649 LDVEKSDKIRGYIG
-663 VLLDSAPSNT
+663 VLLGSVSSSKTVPM
-673 GFSQL
+673 L
-678 DIDKQVSKL
+678 DINKQVSKL
-687 AKSAKNSK
+687 AKSAKSSK
-695 LRFLFEDTLKTVHK
+695 LRFLFDDTLRTVHK
-709 LDGTE
+709 LDGSE
-714 ATEEPVALVM
+714 AVEEPIALVM

-733 RSVLADSIAAN
+733 RSALADCIAAD
-744 LNQKDLEEFSADIFA
+744 LDQKDLEEFSADIFA
-759 RWYDD
+759 RWYDN
-764 GAQTKFKS
+764 GAETKYKP

-783 KMVDTLIRNI
+783 KMVETLIRNI

-810 ALALNGSNEALMN
+810 ALALNGSNEALMS

-840 VEAMAAA
+840 VEAMASA
-847 ADTLGITSEELADRI
+847 ADTLGITTEELADRI

-892 MEVFS
+892 MEIFA
-897 GDKQIKTLPKPG
+897 GDKQIKALPKPG
-909 TTDDKEIAEA
+909 TTDDKETAEA
-919 AFNEFKEV
+919 AYNEFKEM
-927 KKQLKNVVAA
+927 KKQLKNVVTA
-937 QRSRLEYVLMCDRKW
+937 QRARLEYVLMCDRKW

-969 FAVGLIWGIYEKGSL
+969 FAVGLIWGIYENGAL

-1006 PNDAQIGLV
+1006 PKDAQIGLV
-1015 HPLELTEE
+1015 HPLELTED
-1023 QIAVWKEQL
+1023 QISVWKEQL

-1044 GRMVFRPEDK
+1044 GRTVFRPDDK
-1054 ELPCNSLTRFEDT
+1054 ELPCNCITRFENFP
-1067 TVNSVAMINK
+1067 VNSVALINK
-1077 MTKNGWYKGDAEDA
+1077 MTKSGWYKGDAEDA
-1091 GYFYY
+1091 GFFYY

-1104 RTLNADG
+1104 RTLNEDG
-1111 STTYEGWGSLLVHS
+1111 TTTYEGWGSLLVHS
-1125 GASTVIYDFDG
+1125 GASTVIYDFEG
-1136 EEVTLKEVVFFKAG
+1136 EEVTLEKLVFFKAG
-1150 HIPNYCGN
+1150 HVPEYYRQDNT
-1158 HDGWVKISD
+1158 WVKISD
-1167 VDPRYFSETMLLL
+1167 VDPRYFSETMLLFN
-1180 YSLAP
+1180 SIVP
-1185 RENE
+1185 QEKK

>member
-1 MLYEKKTSAFENF
+1 MLYEKKTSALENF

-20 QLKKVVSE
+20 QFEREVSE
-28 EELNIVCEYLDITKP
+28 DELNIVCEYLDITKP
-43 RNNALLSRIEKK
+43 RNNALLGKIEKK
-55 CRDDF
+55 YRNDF
-60 HVSEYSINAI
+60 FVSEYHVNKI
-70 VKKEIIR
+70 VEKEIIR
-77 KDNTELA
+77 KNNTELA
-84 ERFILASY
+84 ERFIIAIYTLY
-92 LLFGCANNKFFDSFV
+92 GCRCYDLLQSFMS
-107 DRKCLINDPEKYKS
+107 KKNLEENPEEYTS
-121 RIIKP
+121 RIVKP
-126 ISDNLGIDP
+126 ISDNLGIDSDVVFYSMRMNCSFEHVYNEKIFP
-135 EVLYYA
+135 K
-141 FRFNNASYHS
+141 RAS
-151 LPETTKPSVLRSVYE
+151 KSVLRETYSLMDSAC
-166 FYDSQYFLNKVF
+166 FYRCVVS
-178 VKAILLCYLLEQEGK
+178 KAVLLCYLLEQENE
-193 NLSEDGKWAV
+193 NLSENGKWAV
-203 VAAEKLWKEYYDSV
+203 DAAVKLWE
-217 LKEYE
+217 E
-222 NAAND
+222 NNVACQKNASD
-227 DEKKSFSR
+227 KDEKKYS
-235 LLAYLTCALGE
+235 LAMLAYMTCALGE
-246 AAPYSSKA
+246 AAPYSRSA
-254 CEYFREGYDKVSF
+254 REYFNQVYPKVTKEA
-267 NIVEVAINV
+267 VEAAIKASD
-276 PNPFVKLFKYIEGD
+276 PFVKFFKYIESNGKKTNE
-290 GVASETEKGNV
+290 AESSTIKV
-301 LDKFAKLFKSA
+301 LSSFVDLFKSDKA
-312 KPDDCLVTPE
+312 NVCLVTPE
-322 YISSVVYET
+322 YISSIVCNTER
-331 GSLVYITKRESDS
+331 KREY
-344 INKEVLPD
+344 INIEELPD
-352 RDEWTERLAKTYPEQ
+352 RDEWMERLAKTYPEQ

-397 TIVED
+397 TIVEY

-474 RAVTVLSLCSYDDSW
+474 RAVTITSLCSYEYRSDRHW
-489 NRRYYVRKLTGI
+489 YINKMTGMDI
-501 YLYEHIKETF
+501 YAYKETF
-511 DILQDCGLS
+511 DILRSCGLS
-520 FGETVN
+520 FLETVN
-526 IIGLVFGERYSNM
+526 VTCDSIYYDNDIIKVTELLSSYLE
-539 KDLMK
+539 
-544 AVEIISSHPDELI
+544 EI
-557 ATDFSQLSDGARILA
+557 AAMDFSLLSENAKILA
-572 INAMGNDAERFKTK
+572 IKTMNSDAEKFKTK
-586 LLSCVNDSSKMVR
+586 LLSCVNDSSKKVR

-620 DKKGAVRELALEVIG
+620 DKKGTVRELALEVIG

-687 AKSAKNSK
+687 AKSAKSSK
-695 LRFLFEDTLKTVHK
+695 LRFLFNDTLKTVHK

-733 RSVLADSIAAN
+733 RSALADSIAAN

-909 TTDDKEIAEA
+909 TTDDKETAEA

-927 KKQLKNVVAA
+927 KKQLKNVVAT

-969 FAVGLIWGIYEKGSL
+969 FAVGLIWGIYENCSL

-1150 HIPNYCGN
+1150 RIPNYCGD

-1185 RENE
+1185 RENG

>member
-1 MLYEKKTSAFENF
+1 MLYEKKTSALENF

-20 QLKKVVSE
+20 QFEREVSE
-28 EELNIVCEYLDITKP
+28 DELNIVCEYLDITKP
-43 RNNALLSRIEKK
+43 RNNALLGKIEKK
-55 CRDDF
+55 YRNDF
-60 HVSEYSINAI
+60 FVSEYHVNKI
-70 VKKEIIR
+70 VEKEIIR
-77 KDNTELA
+77 KNNTELA
-84 ERFILASY
+84 ERFIIAIYTLY
-92 LLFGCANNKFFDSFV
+92 GCRCYDLLQSFMS
-107 DRKCLINDPEKYKS
+107 KKNLEENPEEYTS
-121 RIIKP
+121 RIVKP
-126 ISDNLGIDP
+126 ISDNLGIDSDVVFYSMRMNCSFEHVYNEKIFP
-135 EVLYYA
+135 K
-141 FRFNNASYHS
+141 RAS
-151 LPETTKPSVLRSVYE
+151 KSVLRETYSLMDSAC
-166 FYDSQYFLNKVF
+166 FYRCVVS
-178 VKAILLCYLLEQEGK
+178 KAVLLCYLLEQENE
-193 NLSEDGKWAV
+193 NLSENGKWAV
-203 VAAEKLWKEYYDSV
+203 DAAVKLWE
-217 LKEYE
+217 E
-222 NAAND
+222 NNVACQKNASD
-227 DEKKSFSR
+227 KDEKKYS
-235 LLAYLTCALGE
+235 LAMLAYMTCALGE
-246 AAPYSSKA
+246 AAPYSRSA
-254 CEYFREGYDKVSF
+254 REYFNQVYPKVTKEA
-267 NIVEVAINV
+267 VEAAIKASD
-276 PNPFVKLFKYIEGD
+276 PFVKFFKYIESNGKKTNE
-290 GVASETEKGNV
+290 AESSTIKV
-301 LDKFAKLFKSA
+301 LSSFVDLFKSDKA
-312 KPDDCLVTPE
+312 NVCLVTPE
-322 YISSVVYET
+322 YISSIVCNTER
-331 GSLVYITKRESDS
+331 KREY
-344 INKEVLPD
+344 INIEELPD
-352 RDEWTERLAKTYPEQ
+352 RDEWMERLAKTYPEQ

-474 RAVTVLSLCSYDDSW
+474 RAVTITSLCSYEYRSDRHW
-489 NRRYYVRKLTGI
+489 YINKMTGMDI
-501 YLYEHIKETF
+501 YAYKETF
-511 DILQDCGLS
+511 DILRSCGLS
-520 FGETVN
+520 FLETVN
-526 IIGLVFGERYSNM
+526 VTCDSIYYDNDIIKVTELLSSYLE
-539 KDLMK
+539 
-544 AVEIISSHPDELI
+544 EI
-557 ATDFSQLSDGARILA
+557 AAMDFSLLSENAKILA
-572 INAMGNDAERFKTK
+572 IKTMNSDAEKFKTK
-586 LLSCVNDSSKMVR
+586 LLSCVNDSSKKVR

-620 DKKGAVRELALEVIG
+620 DKKGTVRELALEVIG

-687 AKSAKNSK
+687 AKSAKSSK
-695 LRFLFEDTLKTVHK
+695 LRFLFNDTLKTVHK

-733 RSVLADSIAAN
+733 RSALADSIAAN

-909 TTDDKEIAEA
+909 TTDDKETAEA

-927 KKQLKNVVAA
+927 KKQLKNVVAT

-969 FAVGLIWGIYEKGSL
+969 FAVGLIWGIYENCSL

-1150 HIPNYCGN
+1150 RIPNYCGD

-1185 RENE
+1185 RENG

>member
-43 RNNALLSRIEKK
+43 RNNALLGKIEKK
-55 CRDDF
+55 CRDTF
-60 HVSEYSINAI
+60 HVHRYDLNTI

-84 ERFILASY
+84 ERFILAIY
-92 LLFGCANNKFFDSFV
+92 TLFGCECYELFDSFV
-107 DRKCLINDPEKYKS
+107 DHSSMIENSEKYKS

-141 FRFNNASYHS
+141 MCFDDASYHHM
-151 LPETTKPSVLRSVYE
+151 PKTTNTSVLRGVYDL
-166 FYDSQYFLNKVF
+166 YDSRYLYRFIF
-178 VKAILLCYLLEQEGK
+178 VKANLLCYLLEQEGK

-254 CEYFREGYDKVSF
+254 CEYFKEGYDKVSF

-301 LDKFAKLFKSA
+301 LDKFAKLFKST
-312 KPDDCLVTPE
+312 KTDDCLVTPE

-352 RDEWTERLAKTYPEQ
+352 RDEWTERLAKFYPEQ
-367 YKSAISLLG
+367 FKKAISLSE
-376 DELKLVKYMSEILQR
+376 DKSVAKYMYEILQR
-391 VDPDSA
+391 VDHSSA
-397 TIVED
+397 SSVD
-402 LRDTSRRKLADVVRR
+402 DFRDRSRRELAEAVRK

-423 KGNPYCREVAKYI
+423 SGNPYCRTVAKYI
-436 LGEATLDDVRPLIDG
+436 LGEATLEEVRPLIDG

-474 RAVTVLSLCSYDDSW
+474 RAVTITSLCSYEYRSDRHW
-489 NRRYYVRKLTGI
+489 YINKMTGMDI
-501 YLYEHIKETF
+501 YAYKETF
-511 DILQDCGLS
+511 DILRSCGLS
-520 FGETVN
+520 FLETVN
-526 IIGLVFGERYSNM
+526 VTCDSIYHDNDIIKVTELLSSYLE
-539 KDLMK
+539 
-544 AVEIISSHPDELI
+544 EI
-557 ATDFSQLSDGARILA
+557 AAMDFSLLSENAKILA
-572 INAMGNDAERFKTK
+572 IKTMDSDAEKFKTK

-687 AKSAKNSK
+687 AKSAKSSK
-695 LRFLFEDTLKTVHK
+695 LRFLFNDTLKTVHK

-733 RSVLADSIAAN
+733 RSALADSIAAN
-744 LNQKDLEEFSADIFA
+744 LDQKDLEDFSADIFA

-909 TTDDKEIAEA
+909 TTDDKETAEA

-969 FAVGLIWGIYEKGSL
+969 FAVGLIWGIYENGSL

-1015 HPLELTEE
+1015 HPLELTED
-1023 QIAVWKEQL
+1023 QISVWKEQL

-1125 GASTVIYDFDG
+1125 GASTIIYDFDG
-1136 EEVTLKEVVFFKAG
+1136 EEVTLEEVVFFKAG
-1150 HIPNYCGN
+1150 RIPNYCGD

-1167 VDPRYFSETMLLL
+1167 VDSRYFSETMLLL

>member
-14 LNDLRE
+14 LNDFRE
-20 QLKKVVSE
+20 QLKDAISE
-28 EELNIVCEYLDITKP
+28 EELNTVCEYLDITQP
-43 RNNALLSRIEKK
+43 RNNALLGKIEKK
-55 CRDDF
+55 CRDTF
-60 HVSEYSINAI
+60 HVHRYDLNTI

-84 ERFILASY
+84 ERFILAIY
-92 LLFGCANNKFFDSFV
+92 TLFGCECYELFDSFV
-107 DRKCLINDPEKYKS
+107 DHSSMIENSEKYKS

-141 FRFNNASYHS
+141 MCFDDASYRHM
-151 LPETTKPSVLRSVYE
+151 PKTTNTSVLRGVYDL
-166 FYDSQYFLNKVF
+166 YDSRYLYRFIF
-178 VKAILLCYLLEQEGK
+178 VKANLLCYLLEQEGK

-254 CEYFREGYDKVSF
+254 CEYFKEGYDKVSF

-474 RAVTVLSLCSYDDSW
+474 RAVTITSLCSYEYRSDRHW
-489 NRRYYVRKLTGI
+489 YINKMTGMDI
-501 YLYEHIKETF
+501 YAYKETF
-511 DILQDCGLS
+511 DILRSCGLS
-520 FGETVN
+520 FLETVN
-526 IIGLVFGERYSNM
+526 VTCDSIYYDNDIIKVTELLSSYLE
-539 KDLMK
+539 
-544 AVEIISSHPDELI
+544 EI
-557 ATDFSQLSDGARILA
+557 AAMDFSLLSENAKILA
-572 INAMGNDAERFKTK
+572 IKTMDSDAEKFKTK
-586 LLSCVNDSSKMVR
+586 LLSCVNDSSKKVR

-605 LVKQEWHDDIASLLK
+605 LVKQDWHDDIASLLK
-620 DKKGAVRELALEVIG
+620 DKKGTVRELALEVIG

-687 AKSAKNSK
+687 AKSAKSSK
-695 LRFLFEDTLKTVHK
+695 LRFLFNDTLKTVHK

-733 RSVLADSIAAN
+733 RSALADSIAAN

-919 AFNEFKEV
+919 AFNEFKDV

-1054 ELPCNSLTRFEDT
+1054 ELQCNSLTRFEDT

>member
-14 LNDLRE
+14 INDFRE
-20 QLKKVVSE
+20 QLKDAISE
-28 EELNIVCEYLDITKP
+28 EELNTVCEYLDITQP
-43 RNNALLSRIEKK
+43 RNNALLGKIEKK
-55 CRDDF
+55 CRDTF
-60 HVSEYSINAI
+60 HVHRYDLNTI

-84 ERFILASY
+84 ERFILAIY
-92 LLFGCANNKFFDSFV
+92 TLFGCECYELFDSFV
-107 DRKCLINDPEKYKS
+107 DHSSMIENSEKYKS

-141 FRFNNASYHS
+141 MCFDDASYRHM
-151 LPETTKPSVLRSVYE
+151 PKTTNTSVLRGVYDL
-166 FYDSQYFLNKVF
+166 YDSRYLYRFIF
-178 VKAILLCYLLEQEGK
+178 VKANLLCYLLEQEGK

-254 CEYFREGYDKVSF
+254 CEYFREGYFKVTKYV
-267 NIVEVAINV
+267 VEFAINV
-276 PNPFVKLFKYIEGD
+276 SNPFVKLFKYIEGN
-290 GVASETEKGNV
+290 GVANETDKNSLNV
-301 LDKFAKLFKSA
+301 LDQFAKLFKSNKA
-312 KPDDCLVTPE
+312 DDCLVTPE
-322 YISSVVYET
+322 YISSVAFQT
-331 GSLVYITKRESDS
+331 ESKNYFLN
-344 INKEVLPD
+344 IEALPD
-352 RDEWTERLAKTYPEQ
+352 RDEWIERLAKTYPEQ
-367 YKSAISLLG
+367 FKKAISLSE
-376 DELKLVKYMSEILQR
+376 DKSVVKYMCEILQR
-391 VDPDSA
+391 VDPNSA
-397 TIVED
+397 SIAD
-402 LRDTSRRKLADVVRR
+402 DFRDRSRRELAEAVRK

-423 KGNPYCREVAKYI
+423 SGNPYCREVAKYI
-436 LGEATLDDVRPLIDG
+436 LGESTLEETRPLTKG
-451 SWNMEVDGIC
+451 GWNLKVDVKCNYYNTFGI
-461 DYYSAFGIDEYLA
+461 IDEYLA
-474 RAVTVLSLCSYDDSW
+474 RAITILSLCSYETPL
-489 NRRYYVRKLTGI
+489 RRQFNIEDLTGFCFDN
-501 YLYEHIKETF
+501 HIKETF
-511 DILQDCGLS
+511 DILQGCGLS
-520 FGETVN
+520 FGEAVN
-526 IIGLVFGERYSNM
+526 IIGLVFDERYCSM
-539 KDLMK
+539 ADLLK
-544 AVEIISSHPDELI
+544 TVEILSSHPDELI
-557 ATDFSQLSDGARILA
+557 AMDFSQLSDGARILA
-572 INAMGNDAERFKTK
+572 VNAMGNDAEKFKAK
-586 LLSCVNDSSKMVR
+586 LLSCVYDSCKGVR

-605 LVKQEWHDDIASLLK
+605 LIKQDWHDDIAALLK
-620 DKKGAVRELALEVIG
+620 DKKASVRELALVIIG
-635 RQGANAYANELNAA
+635 RQGANAYSNELNAA

-673 GFSQL
+673 GVSQL

-695 LRFLFEDTLKTVHK
+695 LSFLFNDTLRTVHK
-709 LDGTE
+709 LDGSE
-714 ATEEPVALVM
+714 AIEEPIALVM
-724 CYAGMTSPA
+724 CYAGMTVPA
-733 RSVLADSIAAN
+733 RSSLADSIAAN

-759 RWYDD
+759 RWYDN
-764 GAQTKFKS
+764 GAQTKFKP
-772 ALYFCAIHGGQ
+772 ALYFCAIHGGL
-783 KMVDTLIRNI
+783 KMIDELMRNI
-793 KEWSEAMRSAIA
+793 KEWSESMRGAIA
-805 AETVF
+805 AETVW
-810 ALALNGSNEALMN
+810 ALSLNGSNEALMN

-832 NKRVRAAA
+832 HKRVRAAA
-840 VEAMAAA
+840 AEALAAA
-847 ADTLGITSEELADRI
+847 ADTLGITTEELADRI

-909 TTDDKEIAEA
+909 TTDDKDTAEA
-919 AFNEFKEV
+919 AYNEFKEV

-937 QRSRLEYVLMCDRKW
+937 QRARLEYVLMCDRKW

-969 FAVGLIWGIYEKGSL
+969 FAVGLIWGIYENGAL

-1023 QIAVWKEQL
+1023 QISVWKEQL

-1054 ELPCNSLTRFEDT
+1054 ELPCNCLTRFEDT
-1067 TVNSVAMINK
+1067 TVNSVAMINQ

-1091 GYFYY
+1091 GAFYY
-1096 FYREDVKS
+1096 FYREDVKCRS
-1104 RTLNADG
+1104 LNADG
-1111 STTYEGWGSLLVHS
+1111 TTTYEGWGSLLVHS
-1125 GASTVIYDFDG
+1125 GTSTVIYDYEG

-1150 HIPNYCGN
+1150 HIPGYCN
-1158 HDGWVKISD
+1158 HDDEGWMKISD

-1185 RENE
+1185 RENG

>member
-43 RNNALLSRIEKK
+43 RNNALLGKIEKK
-55 CRDDF
+55 FRNDF
-60 HVSEYSINAI
+60 HVSEYHVNKI
-70 VKKEIIR
+70 VEKEIIR
-77 KDNTELA
+77 KNNTELA
-84 ERFILASY
+84 ERFIIAIYTLY
-92 LLFGCANNKFFDSFV
+92 GCHCNDLLQSFMS
-107 DRKCLINDPEKYKS
+107 KKNLEENPEEYTS
-121 RIIKP
+121 RIVKP
-126 ISDNLGIDP
+126 ISDNLGIDS
-135 EVLYYA
+135 EVVFYSMRMNCSFEHVYNEKI
-141 FRFNNASYHS
+141 FPNRAS
-151 LPETTKPSVLRSVYE
+151 KSVLRETYSLMDSAC
-166 FYDSQYFLNKVF
+166 FYRCVVS
-178 VKAILLCYLLEQEGK
+178 KAVLLCYLLEQENE
-193 NLSEDGKWAV
+193 NLSENGKWAV
-203 VAAEKLWKEYYDSV
+203 DAAVKLWE
-217 LKEYE
+217 E
-222 NAAND
+222 NNVACQKNASD
-227 DEKKSFSR
+227 KDEKKYS
-235 LLAYLTCALGE
+235 LAMLAYMTCALGE
-246 AAPYSSKA
+246 AAPYSRSA
-254 CEYFREGYDKVSF
+254 REYFNQVYPKVTKEA
-267 NIVEVAINV
+267 VEAAIKASD
-276 PNPFVKLFKYIEGD
+276 PFVKFFKYIESNGKKTNE
-290 GVASETEKGNV
+290 AESSTIKV
-301 LDKFAKLFKSA
+301 LSSFVDLFKSDKA
-312 KPDDCLVTPE
+312 NVCLVTPE
-322 YISSVVYET
+322 YISSIVCNTER
-331 GSLVYITKRESDS
+331 KREY
-344 INKEVLPD
+344 INIEELPD
-352 RDEWTERLAKTYPEQ
+352 RDEWMERLAKTYPEQ

-423 KGNPYCREVAKYI
+423 KGTPYCREVAKYI

-474 RAVTVLSLCSYDDSW
+474 RAVTITSLCSYEYRSDRHW
-489 NRRYYVRKLTGI
+489 YINKMTGMDI
-501 YLYEHIKETF
+501 YAYKETF
-511 DILQDCGLS
+511 DILRSCGLS
-520 FGETVN
+520 FLETVN
-526 IIGLVFGERYSNM
+526 VTCDSIYYDNDIIKVTELLSSYLE
-539 KDLMK
+539 
-544 AVEIISSHPDELI
+544 EI
-557 ATDFSQLSDGARILA
+557 AAMDFSLLSENAKILA
-572 INAMGNDAERFKTK
+572 IKTMDSDAEKFKTK
-586 LLSCVNDSSKMVR
+586 LLSCVNDSSKKVR
-599 NELASV
+599 DELASV
-605 LVKQEWHDDIASLLK
+605 IEKQDWHDDIVAMLN
-620 DKKGAVRELALEVIG
+620 DKKGPVRELAVEIIR
-635 RQGANAYANELNAA
+635 RQGATAYTNELNAA
-649 LEVEKSDKIRTYIG
+649 LDVEKSDKIRGYMG
-663 VLLDSAPSNT
+663 VLLGSVSSSKTVPM
-673 GFSQL
+673 L
-678 DIDKQVSKL
+678 DINKQVSKL

-695 LRFLFEDTLKTVHK
+695 LRFLFNDTLKTVHK

-919 AFNEFKEV
+919 AYNEFKEV

-969 FAVGLIWGIYEKGSL
+969 FAVGLIWGIYENGSL

-1015 HPLELTEE
+1015 HPLELTED
-1023 QIAVWKEQL
+1023 QISVWKEQL

-1125 GASTVIYDFDG
+1125 GASTIIYDFDG
-1136 EEVTLKEVVFFKAG
+1136 EEVTLEEVVFFKAG
-1150 HIPNYCGN
+1150 RIPNYCGD

>member
-14 LNDLRE
+14 INDFRE
-20 QLKKVVSE
+20 QLKDAISE
-28 EELNIVCEYLDITKP
+28 EELNTVCEYLDITQP
-43 RNNALLSRIEKK
+43 RNNALLGKIEKK
-55 CRDDF
+55 CRDTF
-60 HVSEYSINAI
+60 HVHRYDLNTI

-84 ERFILASY
+84 ERFILAIY
-92 LLFGCANNKFFDSFV
+92 TLFGCECYELFDSFV
-107 DRKCLINDPEKYKS
+107 DHSSMIENSEKYKS

-141 FRFNNASYHS
+141 MCFDDASYRHM
-151 LPETTKPSVLRSVYE
+151 PKTTNTSVLRGVYDL
-166 FYDSQYFLNKVF
+166 YDSRYLYRFIF
-178 VKAILLCYLLEQEGK
+178 VKANLLCYLLEQEGK

-254 CEYFREGYDKVSF
+254 CEYFKEGYDKVSF

-474 RAVTVLSLCSYDDSW
+474 RAVTITSLCSYEYKSDRHW
-489 NRRYYVRKLTGI
+489 YINKMTGMDI
-501 YLYEHIKETF
+501 YAYKETF
-511 DILQDCGLS
+511 DILRSCGLS
-520 FGETVN
+520 FLETVN
-526 IIGLVFGERYSNM
+526 VTCDSIYYDNDIIKVTELLSSYLE
-539 KDLMK
+539 
-544 AVEIISSHPDELI
+544 EI
-557 ATDFSQLSDGARILA
+557 AAMDFSLLSENAKILA
-572 INAMGNDAERFKTK
+572 IKTMDSDAEKFKTK
-586 LLSCVNDSSKMVR
+586 LLSCVNDSSKKVR

-605 LVKQEWHDDIASLLK
+605 LVKQDWHDDIASLLK
-620 DKKGAVRELALEVIG
+620 DKKGTVRELALEVIG

-687 AKSAKNSK
+687 AKSAKSSK
-695 LRFLFEDTLKTVHK
+695 LRFLFNDTLKTVHK

-733 RSVLADSIAAN
+733 RSALADSIAAN
-744 LNQKDLEEFSADIFA
+744 LDQKDLEEFSADIFA

-909 TTDDKEIAEA
+909 TTDDKETAEA

-969 FAVGLIWGIYEKGSL
+969 FAVGLIWGIYENGSL

-1150 HIPNYCGN
+1150 HIPNYCGD

>member
-14 LNDLRE
+14 LNDFRE
-20 QLKKVVSE
+20 QLKDAISE
-28 EELNIVCEYLDITKP
+28 EELNTVCEYLDITQP
-43 RNNALLSRIEKK
+43 RNNALLGKIEKK
-55 CRDDF
+55 CRDTF
-60 HVSEYSINAI
+60 HVHRYDLNTI

-84 ERFILASY
+84 ERFILAIY
-92 LLFGCANNKFFDSFV
+92 TLFGCECYELFDSFV
-107 DRKCLINDPEKYKS
+107 DHSSMIENSEKYKS

-141 FRFNNASYHS
+141 MSSYRHM
-151 LPETTKPSVLRSVYE
+151 PKTTNTSVLRGVYDL
-166 FYDSQYFLNKVF
+166 YDSRYLYRFIF
-178 VKAILLCYLLEQEGK
+178 VKANLLCYLLEQEGK

-254 CEYFREGYDKVSF
+254 CEYFREGYFKVTEYV
-267 NIVEVAINV
+267 VEFAINV

-322 YISSVVYET
+322 YISSVAFQT
-331 GSLVYITKRESDS
+331 ESKNYFLN
-344 INKEVLPD
+344 IEALPD
-352 RDEWTERLAKTYPEQ
+352 RDEWIERLAKTYPEQ
-367 YKSAISLLG
+367 FKKAISLSE
-376 DELKLVKYMSEILQR
+376 DKSVVKYMCEILQR
-391 VDPDSA
+391 VDPNSA
-397 TIVED
+397 SFVDEF
-402 LRDTSRRKLADVVRR
+402 RDRSRKELAEAVRK

-423 KGNPYCREVAKYI
+423 SGNPYCRAVAKYI
-436 LGEATLDDVRPLIDG
+436 LGEATLEEVRPLTEG
-451 SWNMEVDGIC
+451 GWNLEVDVAC
-461 DYYSAFGIDEYLA
+461 NYYDAFGIDEYLA

-605 LVKQEWHDDIASLLK
+605 LVKQDWHDDIASLLK
-620 DKKGAVRELALEVIG
+620 DKKGTVRELALEVIG

-687 AKSAKNSK
+687 AKSAKSSK
-695 LRFLFEDTLKTVHK
+695 LRFLFDDTLRTVHK

-969 FAVGLIWGIYEKGSL
+969 FAVGLIWGIYENGSL

-1054 ELPCNSLTRFEDT
+1054 ELPCNSLTRFEDA

>member
-92 LLFGCANNKFFDSFV
+92 LLFGCSNNKFFDSFV

-141 FRFNNASYHS
+141 FRFDNASYHSFS

-203 VAAEKLWKEYYDSV
+203 VAAEKLWKESYAIV
-217 LKEYE
+217 LQEYGS
-222 NAAND
+222 ATD
-227 DEKKSFSR
+227 YGKVLSLR
-235 LLAYLTCALGE
+235 ILAYLTCALGE

-254 CEYFREGYDKVSF
+254 CEYFKEGYDKVSF

-301 LDKFAKLFKSA
+301 LDKLAKLFKSA
-312 KPDDCLVTPE
+312 KPDVCLVTPE
-322 YISSVVYET
+322 YISSVVYVT

-367 YKSAISLLG
+367 FKKAISLSE
-376 DELKLVKYMSEILQR
+376 DKSVVKYMCEILQR
-391 VDPDSA
+391 VDPNSA
-397 TIVED
+397 SFVDEF
-402 LRDTSRRKLADVVRR
+402 RDRSRKELAEAVRK

-423 KGNPYCREVAKYI
+423 SGNPYCREVAKYI
-436 LGEATLDDVRPLIDG
+436 LGEATLEEVRPLTEG
-451 SWNMEVDGIC
+451 GWNLEVDVAC
-461 DYYSAFGIDEYLA
+461 NYYDAFGIDEYLA

-489 NRRYYVRKLTGI
+489 NRRYYVCKLTGI
-501 YLYEHIKETF
+501 YLDEHIKETF

-572 INAMGNDAERFKTK
+572 IKTMDSDAEKFKTK
-586 LLSCVNDSSKMVR
+586 LLSCVNDSSKKVR
-599 NELASV
+599 DELASV
-605 LVKQEWHDDIASLLK
+605 IEKQDWHDDIVAMLN
-620 DKKGAVRELALEVIG
+620 DKKGPVRELAVEIIR
-635 RQGANAYANELNAA
+635 RQGANAYTNELNAA
-649 LEVEKSDKIRTYIG
+649 LDVEKSDKIRGYIG
-663 VLLDSAPSNT
+663 VLLGSVSSSKTVPM
-673 GFSQL
+673 L
-678 DIDKQVSKL
+678 DINKQVSKL
-687 AKSAKNSK
+687 AKSAKSSK
-695 LRFLFEDTLKTVHK
+695 LRFLFNDTLKTVHK

-733 RSVLADSIAAN
+733 RSVLADCIAEN
-744 LNQKDLEEFSADIFA
+744 LDPKDLEEFSADIFA

-892 MEVFS
+892 MEIFA
-897 GDKQIKTLPKPG
+897 GDKQIKALPKPG
-909 TTDDKEIAEA
+909 TTDDKETAEA
-919 AFNEFKEV
+919 AYNEFKEM
-927 KKQLKNVVAA
+927 KKQLKNVVTA
-937 QRSRLEYVLMCDRKW
+937 QRARLEYVLMCDRKW

-969 FAVGLIWGIYEKGSL
+969 FAVGLIWGIYENGSL

-1150 HIPNYCGN
+1150 RIPNYCGD

-1185 RENE
+1185 RENG

>member
-1 MLYEKKTSAFENF
+1 MFLY
-14 LNDLRE
+14 
-20 QLKKVVSE
+20 
-28 EELNIVCEYLDITKP
+28 
-43 RNNALLSRIEKK
+43 
-55 CRDDF
+55 
-60 HVSEYSINAI
+60 
-70 VKKEIIR
+70 
-77 KDNTELA
+77 
-84 ERFILASY
+84 
-92 LLFGCANNKFFDSFV
+92 
-107 DRKCLINDPEKYKS
+107 
-121 RIIKP
+121 
-126 ISDNLGIDP
+126 
-135 EVLYYA
+135 
-141 FRFNNASYHS
+141 
-151 LPETTKPSVLRSVYE
+151 
-166 FYDSQYFLNKVF
+166 
-178 VKAILLCYLLEQEGK
+178 
-193 NLSEDGKWAV
+193 
-203 VAAEKLWKEYYDSV
+203 
-217 LKEYE
+217 
-222 NAAND
+222 
-227 DEKKSFSR
+227 
-235 LLAYLTCALGE
+235 
-246 AAPYSSKA
+246 
-254 CEYFREGYDKVSF
+254 
-267 NIVEVAINV
+267 
-276 PNPFVKLFKYIEGD
+276 
-290 GVASETEKGNV
+290 
-301 LDKFAKLFKSA
+301 
-312 KPDDCLVTPE
+312 
-322 YISSVVYET
+322 
-331 GSLVYITKRESDS
+331 
-344 INKEVLPD
+344 INK
-352 RDEWTERLAKTYPEQ
+352 
-367 YKSAISLLG
+367 
-376 DELKLVKYMSEILQR
+376 M
-391 VDPDSA
+391 
-397 TIVED
+397 
-402 LRDTSRRKLADVVRR
+402 
-417 SFSKSI
+417 
-423 KGNPYCREVAKYI
+423 
-436 LGEATLDDVRPLIDG
+436 
-451 SWNMEVDGIC
+451 
-461 DYYSAFGIDEYLA
+461 
-474 RAVTVLSLCSYDDSW
+474 
-489 NRRYYVRKLTGI
+489 TGMDI
-501 YLYEHIKETF
+501 YAYKETF
-511 DILQDCGLS
+511 DILRSCGLS
-520 FGETVN
+520 FLETVN
-526 IIGLVFGERYSNM
+526 VTCDSIYHDNDIIKVTELLSSYLE
-539 KDLMK
+539 
-544 AVEIISSHPDELI
+544 EI
-557 ATDFSQLSDGARILA
+557 AAMDFSLLSENAKILA
-572 INAMGNDAERFKTK
+572 IKTMDSDAEKFKTK
-586 LLSCVNDSSKMVR
+586 LLSCVNDSSKKVR
-599 NELASV
+599 DELASV
-605 LVKQEWHDDIASLLK
+605 LVKQDWHDDIAFLLK
-620 DKKGAVRELALEVIG
+620 DKKGTVRELALEVIG
-635 RQGANAYANELNAA
+635 RQGANAYTNELNAA

-663 VLLDSAPSNT
+663 VLLGSAPSNT
-673 GFSQL
+673 GVSQL

-687 AKSAKNSK
+687 AKSAKSSK
-695 LRFLFEDTLKTVHK
+695 LRFLFNDTLKTVHK

-733 RSVLADSIAAN
+733 RSALADSIAAN
-744 LNQKDLEEFSADIFA
+744 LDQKDLEDFSADIFA

-840 VEAMAAA
+840 VETMAAA

-927 KKQLKNVVAA
+927 KKQLKNVVAT

-969 FAVGLIWGIYEKGSL
+969 FAVGLIWGIYENGSL

-1111 STTYEGWGSLLVHS
+1111 STIYEGWGSLLVHS

-1136 EEVTLKEVVFFKAG
+1136 EEVTLKEVVFFKTG
-1150 HIPNYCGN
+1150 RIPNYCGD

-1185 RENE
+1185 RENG

>member
-28 EELNIVCEYLDITKP
+28 EELNIVCEYLDIIKP
-43 RNNALLSRIEKK
+43 RNNALLGKIEKK
-55 CRDDF
+55 FRDDF
-60 HVSEYSINAI
+60 HVSEYHVNKI
-70 VKKEIIR
+70 VEKEIIR
-77 KDNTELA
+77 KNNTELA
-84 ERFILASY
+84 ERFIIAIYTLY
-92 LLFGCANNKFFDSFV
+92 GCHCYNLLQSFMS
-107 DRKCLINDPEKYKS
+107 KKNLEENPEEYTS
-121 RIIKP
+121 RIVKP
-126 ISDNLGIDP
+126 ISDNLGIDS
-135 EVLYYA
+135 EVVFYSMRMNCSFEHVYNEKI
-141 FRFNNASYHS
+141 FPNRAS
-151 LPETTKPSVLRSVYE
+151 KSVLRETYSLM
-166 FYDSQYFLNKVF
+166 DSASSYRCVIS
-178 VKAILLCYLLEQEGK
+178 KAVLLCYLLEQENE

-203 VAAEKLWKEYYDSV
+203 VAAEKLCKENYTII
-217 LKEYE
+217 LEEYE
-222 NAAND
+222 SAND
-227 DEKKSFSR
+227 DDKKYD
-235 LLAYLTCALGE
+235 LAMLAYMTCALGE
-246 AAPYSSKA
+246 AAPYSSIA
-254 CEYFREGYDKVSF
+254 REYFNQVYPKVTNKAVEAAIKVSD
-267 NIVEVAINV
+267 
-276 PNPFVKLFKYIEGD
+276 PLVKFFKYIESNGKNTNE
-290 GVASETEKGNV
+290 AESSIIKV
-301 LDKFAKLFKSA
+301 LSSFVDLFKTDKA
-312 KPDDCLVTPE
+312 NVCLVTPE
-322 YISSVVYET
+322 YISSIVCNTE
-331 GSLVYITKRESDS
+331 KRSESS
-344 INKEVLPD
+344 NTYNLPD

-402 LRDTSRRKLADVVRR
+402 LRDMSRRKLADVVRR

-474 RAVTVLSLCSYDDSW
+474 RAVTITSLCSYKYRSDRHW
-489 NRRYYVRKLTGI
+489 YINKMTGMDI
-501 YLYEHIKETF
+501 YAYKETF
-511 DILQDCGLS
+511 DILRSCGLS
-520 FGETVN
+520 FLETVN
-526 IIGLVFGERYSNM
+526 VTCDSIYYDNDIIKVTEL
-539 KDLMK
+539 L
-544 AVEIISSHPDELI
+544 SSYLEEI
-557 ATDFSQLSDGARILA
+557 ATMDFSLLSENAKIMA
-572 INAMGNDAERFKTK
+572 IKTMNSDAEKFKTK
-586 LLSCVNDSSKMVR
+586 LLSCVNDSSKKVR

-605 LVKQEWHDDIASLLK
+605 LVKQEWHDDIVAMLN
-620 DKKGAVRELALEVIG
+620 DKKGPVRELAVEIIR
-635 RQGANAYANELNAA
+635 RQGATAYTNELNAA
-649 LEVEKSDKIRTYIG
+649 LDVEKSDKIRGYIG
-663 VLLDSAPSNT
+663 VLLGSVSSSKTVPM
-673 GFSQL
+673 L
-678 DIDKQVSKL
+678 DINKQVSKL
-687 AKSAKNSK
+687 AKSAKSSK
-695 LRFLFEDTLKTVHK
+695 LRFLFNDTLKTVHK

-733 RSVLADSIAAN
+733 RSVLADCIAEN
-744 LNQKDLEEFSADIFA
+744 LDPKDLEEFSADIFA

-909 TTDDKEIAEA
+909 TTDDKETAET

-1015 HPLELTEE
+1015 HPLELTED
-1023 QIAVWKEQL
+1023 QISVWKEQL

-1125 GASTVIYDFDG
+1125 GASTIIYDFDG
-1136 EEVTLKEVVFFKAG
+1136 EEVTLEEVVFFKAG
-1150 HIPNYCGN
+1150 RIPNYCGD

>member
-1 MLYEKKTSAFENF
+1 MLYEKKTSAYENF

-43 RNNALLSRIEKK
+43 RNNALLGKIEKK

-151 LPETTKPSVLRSVYE
+151 LPETTTPSVLRSVYE
-166 FYDSQYFLNKVF
+166 IYDSQYFLNKVF

-203 VAAEKLWKEYYDSV
+203 VAAEKLWKESYAIV
-217 LKEYE
+217 LQEYGS
-222 NAAND
+222 ASD
-227 DEKKSFSR
+227 YEKKISLR
-235 LLAYLTCALGE
+235 ILAYLTCALGE

-254 CEYFREGYDKVSF
+254 CEYFKEGYDKVSF

-301 LDKFAKLFKSA
+301 LDKFTKLFKST
-312 KPDDCLVTPE
+312 KTDDCLVTPE
-322 YISSVVYET
+322 YISSVAFQT
-331 GSLVYITKRESDS
+331 ESKNYFLN
-344 INKEVLPD
+344 IEALPD
-352 RDEWTERLAKTYPEQ
+352 RDEWMERLAKTYPEQ

-397 TIVED
+397 NIVED
-402 LRDTSRRKLADVVRR
+402 LRDTSRRKLADVVRK

-423 KGNPYCREVAKYI
+423 SGNPYCRTVAKYI
-436 LGEATLDDVRPLIDG
+436 LGEATLEEVRPLTEG
-451 SWNMEVDGIC
+451 GWNLEVDVAC
-461 DYYSAFGIDEYLA
+461 NYYDAFGIDEYLA

-501 YLYEHIKETF
+501 YLHEHIKETF
-511 DILQDCGLS
+511 DVLQDCGLS

-586 LLSCVNDSSKMVR
+586 LLSCVNDSSKKVR
-599 NELASV
+599 DELASV
-605 LVKQEWHDDIASLLK
+605 IEKQDWHDDIVAMLN
-620 DKKGAVRELALEVIG
+620 DKKGPVRELAVEIIR
-635 RQGANAYANELNAA
+635 RQGANAYTNELNAA
-649 LEVEKSDKIRTYIG
+649 LDVEKSDKIRGYIG
-663 VLLDSAPSNT
+663 VLLGSVSSSKTVPM
-673 GFSQL
+673 L
-678 DIDKQVSKL
+678 DINKQVSKL
-687 AKSAKNSK
+687 AKSAKSSK
-695 LRFLFEDTLKTVHK
+695 LRFLFDDTLRTVHK
-709 LDGTE
+709 LDGSE
-714 ATEEPVALVM
+714 ATEEPIALVM

-733 RSVLADSIAAN
+733 RSALADCIAEN
-744 LNQKDLEEFSADIFA
+744 LDPKDLEEFSADIFA
-759 RWYDD
+759 RWYDN
-764 GAQTKFKS
+764 GAETKYKP

-783 KMVDTLIRNI
+783 KMVDALIRNI

-810 ALALNGSNEALMN
+810 ALALNGSNEALMS

-840 VEAMAAA
+840 VEAMASA
-847 ADTLGITSEELADRI
+847 ADTLGITTEELADRI

-909 TTDDKEIAEA
+909 TTDDKDTAEA
-919 AFNEFKEV
+919 AYNEFKEV

-937 QRSRLEYVLMCDRKW
+937 QRARLEYVLMCDRKW

-969 FAVGLIWGIYEKGSL
+969 FAVGLIWGIYENGSL

-991 DDGSFTTADGDEFTL
+991 DDGSFTTADGDDFTL

-1125 GASTVIYDFDG
+1125 GASTIIYDFDG
-1136 EEVTLKEVVFFKAG
+1136 EEVTLKEVVFFKTG
-1150 HIPNYCGN
+1150 RIPNYCGD

-1185 RENE
+1185 RENG

>member
-14 LNDLRE
+14 LNDFRE
-20 QLKKVVSE
+20 QLKDAISE
-28 EELNIVCEYLDITKP
+28 EELNTVCEYLDITQP
-43 RNNALLSRIEKK
+43 RNNALLGKIEKK
-55 CRDDF
+55 CRDTF
-60 HVSEYSINAI
+60 HVHRYDLNTI

-84 ERFILASY
+84 ERFILAIY
-92 LLFGCANNKFFDSFV
+92 TLFGCECYELFDSFV
-107 DRKCLINDPEKYKS
+107 DHSSMIENSEKYKS

-141 FRFNNASYHS
+141 MCFDDASYRHM
-151 LPETTKPSVLRSVYE
+151 PKTTNTSVLRGVYDL
-166 FYDSQYFLNKVF
+166 YDSRYLYRFIF
-178 VKAILLCYLLEQEGK
+178 VKANLLCYLLEQEGK

-254 CEYFREGYDKVSF
+254 CEYFKEGYDKVSF

-322 YISSVVYET
+322 YISSVVYVT

-367 YKSAISLLG
+367 FKKAISLSE
-376 DELKLVKYMSEILQR
+376 DKSVVKYMCEILQR
-391 VDPDSA
+391 VDPNSA
-397 TIVED
+397 SFVDEF
-402 LRDTSRRKLADVVRR
+402 RDRSRKELAEAVRK

-436 LGEATLDDVRPLIDG
+436 LGEATLDDVRPLTEG
-451 SWNMEVDGIC
+451 GWNLEVDVAC
-461 DYYSAFGIDEYLA
+461 NYYDAFGIDEYLA
-474 RAVTVLSLCSYDDSW
+474 RAVTITSLCSYEYRSDRHW
-489 NRRYYVRKLTGI
+489 YINKMTGMDI
-501 YLYEHIKETF
+501 YAYKETF
-511 DILQDCGLS
+511 DILRSCGLS
-520 FGETVN
+520 FLETVN
-526 IIGLVFGERYSNM
+526 VTCDSIYYDNDIIKVTELLSSYLE
-539 KDLMK
+539 
-544 AVEIISSHPDELI
+544 EI
-557 ATDFSQLSDGARILA
+557 AAMDFSLLSENAKILA
-572 INAMGNDAERFKTK
+572 IKTMDSDAEKFKTK
-586 LLSCVNDSSKMVR
+586 LLSCVNDSSKKVR

-605 LVKQEWHDDIASLLK
+605 LVKQDWHDDIASLLK
-620 DKKGAVRELALEVIG
+620 DKKGTVRELALEVIG

-687 AKSAKNSK
+687 AKSAKSSK
-695 LRFLFEDTLKTVHK
+695 LRFLFNDTLKTVHK

-733 RSVLADSIAAN
+733 RSALADSIAAN

-909 TTDDKEIAEA
+909 TTDDKETAEA

-969 FAVGLIWGIYEKGSL
+969 FAVGLIWGIYENGSL

-1150 HIPNYCGN
+1150 RIPNYCGD

-1185 RENE
+1185 RENG

>member
-1 MLYEKKTSAFENF
+1 MLYEKKTSALENF

-20 QLKKVVSE
+20 QLKKEVSE
-28 EELNIVCEYLDITKP
+28 DELNIVCEYLDIAKP
-43 RNNALLSRIEKK
+43 RNNALLGKIEKK
-55 CRDDF
+55 YRNDF
-60 HVSEYSINAI
+60 FVSEYHVNKI
-70 VKKEIIR
+70 VEKEIIR
-77 KDNTELA
+77 KNNTELA
-84 ERFILASY
+84 ERFIIAIYTLY
-92 LLFGCANNKFFDSFV
+92 GCHCNDLLQSFMS
-107 DRKCLINDPEKYKS
+107 KKNLEENPEEYTS
-121 RIIKP
+121 RIVKP
-126 ISDNLGIDP
+126 ISDNLGIDSDVVFYSMRMNCSFEHVYNEKIFP
-135 EVLYYA
+135 K
-141 FRFNNASYHS
+141 RAS
-151 LPETTKPSVLRSVYE
+151 KSVLRETYSLMDSAC
-166 FYDSQYFLNKVF
+166 FYRCVIS
-178 VKAILLCYLLEQEGK
+178 KAVLLCYLLEQENE

-203 VAAEKLWKEYYDSV
+203 VAAEKLCKENYTII
-217 LKEYE
+217 LEKYE
-222 NAAND
+222 SAND
-227 DEKKSFSR
+227 DDKKYY
-235 LLAYLTCALGE
+235 LAMLAYMTCALGE
-246 AAPYSSKA
+246 AAPYSSIA
-254 CEYFREGYDKVSF
+254 REYFNQVYPKVTNKAVEAAIKVSD
-267 NIVEVAINV
+267 
-276 PNPFVKLFKYIEGD
+276 PLVKFFKYIESNGKNTNE
-290 GVASETEKGNV
+290 AESSTIKV
-301 LDKFAKLFKSA
+301 LSSFVDLFKSDKA
-312 KPDDCLVTPE
+312 NVCLVTPE
-322 YISSVVYET
+322 YISSIVCNTER
-331 GSLVYITKRESDS
+331 KREY
-344 INKEVLPD
+344 INIEELPD
-352 RDEWTERLAKTYPEQ
+352 RDEWMERLAKTYPEQ

-402 LRDTSRRKLADVVRR
+402 FRDTSRRKLADVVRR

-436 LGEATLDDVRPLIDG
+436 LGEATLEETRPLTEG
-451 SWNMEVDGIC
+451 GWNLEVDVAC
-461 DYYSAFGIDEYLA
+461 NYYDAFGIDEYLA

-489 NRRYYVRKLTGI
+489 DRRYYVRELTGI
-501 YLYEHIKETF
+501 YLNEHIKETF

-557 ATDFSQLSDGARILA
+557 ATDFSQLSDEARILA

-586 LLSCVNDSSKMVR
+586 LLSCVNDSSKKVR
-599 NELASV
+599 DELASV
-605 LVKQEWHDDIASLLK
+605 IEKQDWHGDIVAMLN
-620 DKKGAVRELALEVIG
+620 DKKGPVRELAVEIIR
-635 RQGANAYANELNAA
+635 RQGANAYTNELNAA
-649 LEVEKSDKIRTYIG
+649 LDVEKSDKIRGYIG
-663 VLLDSAPSNT
+663 VLLGSVSSSKTVPM
-673 GFSQL
+673 L
-678 DIDKQVSKL
+678 DINKQVSKL
-687 AKSAKNSK
+687 AKSAKSSK
-695 LRFLFEDTLKTVHK
+695 LRFLFDDTLKTVHK
-709 LDGTE
+709 LDGSE
-714 ATEEPVALVM
+714 AVEEPIALVM

-733 RSVLADSIAAN
+733 RSALADCIAEN
-744 LNQKDLEEFSADIFA
+744 LDPKDLEEFSADIFA

-909 TTDDKEIAEA
+909 TADDKETAEA

-969 FAVGLIWGIYEKGSL
+969 FAVGLIWGIYENGSL

-1015 HPLELTEE
+1015 HPLELTED
-1023 QIAVWKEQL
+1023 QISVWQEQL

-1044 GRMVFRPEDK
+1044 GRMVFRPEDN
-1054 ELPCNSLTRFEDT
+1054 ELTCNFITRFENS
-1067 TVNSVAMINK
+1067 TVNSIALINK
-1077 MTKNGWYKGDAEDA
+1077 MTKSGWYKGDAEDA

-1111 STTYEGWGSLLVHS
+1111 STTYEGWGSLLIHS
-1125 GASTVIYDFDG
+1125 GTSTVIYDYDG
-1136 EEVTLKEVVFFKAG
+1136 EDVTPEKLFFFKAG
-1150 HIPNYCGN
+1150 HVPEYYSQNDEWI
-1158 HDGWVKISD
+1158 KISE

-1180 YSLAP
+1180 NSIVP
-1185 RENE
+1185 QEKK

>member
-14 LNDLRE
+14 LNDFRE
-20 QLKKVVSE
+20 QLKDAISE
-28 EELNIVCEYLDITKP
+28 EELNTVCEYLDITQP
-43 RNNALLSRIEKK
+43 RNNALLGKIEKK
-55 CRDDF
+55 CRDTF
-60 HVSEYSINAI
+60 HVHRYDLNTI

-84 ERFILASY
+84 ERFILAIY
-92 LLFGCANNKFFDSFV
+92 TLFGCECYELFDSFV
-107 DRKCLINDPEKYKS
+107 DHSSMIENSEKYKS

-141 FRFNNASYHS
+141 MCFDDASYRHM
-151 LPETTKPSVLRSVYE
+151 PKTTNTSVLRGVYDL
-166 FYDSQYFLNKVF
+166 YDSRYLYRFIF
-178 VKAILLCYLLEQEGK
+178 VKANLLCYLLEQEGK

-254 CEYFREGYDKVSF
+254 CEYFREGYFKVTEYV
-267 NIVEVAINV
+267 VEFAINV

-312 KPDDCLVTPE
+312 KPDGCLVTPE

-352 RDEWTERLAKTYPEQ
+352 RDEWMERLAKTYPEQ

-474 RAVTVLSLCSYDDSW
+474 RAVTITSLCSYEYKSDRHW
-489 NRRYYVRKLTGI
+489 YINKMTGMDI
-501 YLYEHIKETF
+501 YAYKETF
-511 DILQDCGLS
+511 DILRSCGLS
-520 FGETVN
+520 FLETVN
-526 IIGLVFGERYSNM
+526 VTCDSIYYDNDIIKVTELLSSYLE
-539 KDLMK
+539 
-544 AVEIISSHPDELI
+544 EI
-557 ATDFSQLSDGARILA
+557 AAMDFSLLSENAKILA
-572 INAMGNDAERFKTK
+572 IKTMDSDAEKFKTK

-605 LVKQEWHDDIASLLK
+605 LVKQDWHDDIASLLK
-620 DKKGAVRELALEVIG
+620 DKKGTVRELALEVIG

-673 GFSQL
+673 GLSQL

-687 AKSAKNSK
+687 AKSAKSSK
-695 LRFLFEDTLKTVHK
+695 LRFLFNDTLKTVHK

-733 RSVLADSIAAN
+733 RSALADSIAAN

-772 ALYFCAIHGGQ
+772 ALYFCAIHGGL

-969 FAVGLIWGIYEKGSL
+969 FAVGLIWGIYENGSL

-1054 ELPCNSLTRFEDT
+1054 ELQCNSLTRFEDT

-1185 RENE
+1185 HENE

>member
-14 LNDLRE
+14 INDFRE
-20 QLKKVVSE
+20 QLKDAISE
-28 EELNIVCEYLDITKP
+28 EELNTVCEYLDITQP
-43 RNNALLSRIEKK
+43 RNNALLGKIEKK
-55 CRDDF
+55 YRDTF
-60 HVSEYSINAI
+60 HVHRYDLNTI

-84 ERFILASY
+84 ERFILAIY
-92 LLFGCANNKFFDSFV
+92 TLFGCECYELFDSFV
-107 DRKCLINDPEKYKS
+107 DHSSMIENSEKYKS

-141 FRFNNASYHS
+141 MCFDDASYRHM
-151 LPETTKPSVLRSVYE
+151 PKTTNTSVLRGVYDL
-166 FYDSQYFLNKVF
+166 YDSRYLYRFIF
-178 VKAILLCYLLEQEGK
+178 VKAHLLCYLLEQEGK

-254 CEYFREGYDKVSF
+254 CEYFKEGYDKVSF
-267 NIVEVAINV
+267 NIVEVAINA

-301 LDKFAKLFKSA
+301 LDKFAKLFKST
-312 KPDDCLVTPE
+312 KTDDCLVTPE
-322 YISSVVYET
+322 YISSVAFQT
-331 GSLVYITKRESDS
+331 ESKNYFLN
-344 INKEVLPD
+344 IEALPD
-352 RDEWTERLAKTYPEQ
+352 RDEWIERLAKTYPEQ

-461 DYYSAFGIDEYLA
+461 DYYDAFGIDEYLA

-501 YLYEHIKETF
+501 YLNEHIKETF

-544 AVEIISSHPDELI
+544 AVEIISSHHDELI

-572 INAMGNDAERFKTK
+572 INAMDSDAEKFKTK
-586 LLSCVNDSSKMVR
+586 LLSCVNDSSKKVR
-599 NELASV
+599 DELASV
-605 LVKQEWHDDIASLLK
+605 IEKQDWHDDIVAMLN
-620 DKKGAVRELALEVIG
+620 DKKGPVRELAVEIIR
-635 RQGANAYANELNAA
+635 RQGANAYTNELNAA
-649 LEVEKSDKIRTYIG
+649 LDVEKSDKIRGYIG
-663 VLLDSAPSNT
+663 VLLGSVSSSKTVPM
-673 GFSQL
+673 L
-678 DIDKQVSKL
+678 DINKQVSKL
-687 AKSAKNSK
+687 AKSAKSSK
-695 LRFLFEDTLKTVHK
+695 LRFLFDDTLRTVHK
-709 LDGTE
+709 LDGSE
-714 ATEEPVALVM
+714 AVEEPIALVM

-733 RSVLADSIAAN
+733 RSALADCIAEN
-744 LNQKDLEEFSADIFA
+744 LDPKDLEEFSADIFA
-759 RWYDD
+759 RWYDN
-764 GAQTKFKS
+764 GAETKYKP

-783 KMVDTLIRNI
+783 KMVDALIRNI

-810 ALALNGSNEALMN
+810 ALSLNGSNEALMN

-832 NKRVRAAA
+832 HKRVRAAA
-840 VEAMAAA
+840 AEALAAA
-847 ADTLGITSEELADRI
+847 ADTLGITTEELADRI

-909 TTDDKEIAEA
+909 TTDDKDTAEA
-919 AFNEFKEV
+919 AYNEFKEV

-937 QRSRLEYVLMCDRKW
+937 QRARLEYVLMCDRKW

-969 FAVGLIWGIYEKGSL
+969 FAVGLIWGVYENGAL

-1023 QIAVWKEQL
+1023 QISVWKEQL

-1044 GRMVFRPEDK
+1044 GRMVFRPDDK
-1054 ELPCNSLTRFEDT
+1054 ELPCNCLTRFEDT
-1067 TVNSVAMINK
+1067 TVNSVAMINQ

-1091 GYFYY
+1091 GAFYY

-1104 RTLNADG
+1104 RSLNADG
-1111 STTYEGWGSLLVHS
+1111 TTTYEGWGSLLVHS
-1125 GASTVIYDFDG
+1125 GTSTVIYDYEG

-1150 HIPNYCGN
+1150 HIPGYCN
-1158 HDGWVKISD
+1158 HDDEGWMKISD